1 MLSFSVVKSAGS
13 AGNYYT
19 DKDNYYVLGSMG
31 ERWAGQGAE
40 QLGLQGSVDK
50 DVFTR
55 LLEGRLPDG
64 ADLSRMQDGSNK
76 HRPGYDLT
84 FSAPK
89 SVSMMAMLGGDKRLI
104 DAHNQ
109 AVDFAVRQVEALAST
124 RVMTDGQSETVLTG
138 NLVMALFNHDTSRD
152 QDPQLH
158 THVVVANVTQHNGE
172 WKTLSSDKVGKT
184 GFSENVLANRIA
196 FGKIYQSEL
205 RQRVEALGYETEVVG
220 KHGMWEMPGVPVE
233 AFSSRSQAIREAVG
247 EDASLKSRDVAA
259 LDTRKSKQHVD
270 PEIRMAEWM
279 QTLKETGFDIRAYR
293 DAADQRAEIRTQ
305 APGPAS
311 QDGPDVQQ
319 AVTQAI
325 AGLSERKVQF
335 TYTDVLARTVGIL
348 PPENGV
354 IERARA
360 GIDEAISREQLIPLD
375 REKGL
380 FTSGIHVLDELSVR
394 ALSRDIMKQ
403 NRVTVHPEKSV
414 PRTAG
419 YSDAVSVLAQDR
431 PSLAIVSGQGGAAG
445 QRERVA
451 ELVMMAREQG
461 REVQIIAADRRSQ
474 MNLKQDERL
483 SGELIT
489 GRRQLQEGMVFT
501 PGSTVIVD
509 QGEKLSLKETLT
521 LLDGAARHNVQV
533 LITDSGQRTG
543 TGSALMAM
551 KDAGVNTYR
560 WQGGEQRPATI
571 ISEPDRNVRYD
582 RLAGDFAASVKA
594 GEESVAQVSG
604 VREQAILTQAIRS
617 ELKTQGVLGHPEV
630 TMTALSPVWLDS
642 RSRYL
647 RDMYR
652 PGMVMEQWNP
662 ETRSHDRYVIDRV
675 TAQSHSLTLRD
686 AQGET
691 QVVRISSLD
700 SSWSLFRPEKMP
712 VADGER
718 LRVTGKIPGL
728 RVSGG
733 DRLQVASV
741 SEDAMTV
748 VVPGRAEPATLP
760 VADSPFTA
768 LKLEN
773 GWVETPGHSVS
784 DSATVFASVTQMAMD
799 NATLNG
805 LARSGRDVRLYS
817 SLDETRTAEK
827 LARHPSFT
835 VVSEQIKA
843 RAGETSLETAI
854 SLQKTGLHTPAQQAI
869 HLALPVLESKNLAF
883 SMVDLLT
890 EAKSFAAE
898 GTGFTELGGE
908 INAQIKRGDLL
919 YVDVAKGYGTGLL
932 VSRASYEAEKS
943 ILRHILEGK
952 EAVTP
957 LMERVPGELMETL
970 TSGQR
975 AATRMILETSDR
987 FTVVQGY
994 AGVGKTTQFRA
1005 VMSAVNMLPASERP
1019 RVVGLGP
1026 THRAVGE
1033 MRSAGVDA
1041 QTLASFLH
1049 DTQLQQRSGETPD
1062 FSNTL
1067 FLLDES
1073 SMVGNTDMA
1082 RAYALIAAGG
1092 GRAVASGDTDQLQAI
1107 APGQPFRLQQTR
1119 SAADV
1124 VIMKEIVRQ
1133 TPELREA
1140 VYSLINRDVER
1151 ALSGLES
1158 VKPSQVPRQEG
1169 AWAPEHSVTE
1179 FSHSQEAKLAEAQ
1192 QKAMLKGETFPDV
1205 PMTLYE
1211 AIVRD
1216 YTGRTPEAREQTL
1229 IVTHLNED
1237 RRVLNSMI
1245 HDAREKAGELGKE
1258 QVMVPVLNTANIR
1271 DGELRRLSTWENNP
1285 DALALVD
1292 SVYHRIAGI
1301 SKDDGLITL
1310 EDAEGNTRLI
1320 SPREAVAEGVTLY
1333 TPDKIRVGTGD
1344 RMRFTKSDRE
1354 RGYVANSVWTVTAV
1368 SGDSVTLS
1376 DGQQTRVIR
1385 PGQER
1390 AEQHIDLA
1398 YAITAHGAQGASET
1412 FAIAL
1417 EGTEGNRKLMAGFE
1431 SAYVALSRMKQHVQV
1446 YTDNRQGWTD
1456 AINNAVQKGTAHDVL
1471 EPKPDREVMNAQR
1484 LFSTARELRDVA
1496 AGRAVLRQA
1505 GLAGGDSPARFI
1517 APGRKY
1523 PQPYVALP
1531 AFDRNGKSA
1540 GIWLNPLTTDDG
1552 NGLRGFSGEGRV
1564 KGSGDAQFVALQGSR
1579 NGESLLADNMQD
1591 GVRIAR
1597 DNPDSGVVVRIA
1609 GEGRPWNP
1617 GAITGGRVWGISRI
1631 TASSRGPEMANRSR
1645 QRYWHSG
1652 RLKRPSA
1659 VKRNAAQMKLSGK
1672 WQRTNLTCRTAKQS
1686 WLSGI
1691 LPDRSVTGLPY
1702 LNGKPHCRRVCCVNH
1717 NGSGKRSGRLP
1728 GKICCRSVCS
1738 RWSGIWFVTCRKRKP
1753 WAETDTGRQTLMTTD
1768 NTNTTRN
1775 DSLAARTDTWLQS
1788 FLVWSPG
1795 QRDIIKT
1802 VALVLMVLDHIN
1814 LIFQL
1819 KQEWMFLAGRGAF
1832 PLFALVWGL
1841 NLSRHAHIRQ
1851 PAINRLWGW
1860 GIIAQFAYYLAGFPW
1875 YEGNILF
1882 AFAVAAQVLTWCE
1895 TRSGW
1900 RTAAAILLMALWGP
1914 LSGTSYGI
1922 AGLLMLAVSYR
1933 LYRAEDRAERLA
1945 LLACLLAVIPAL
1957 NLASSDAAAVAGLV
1971 MTVLTVGLV
1980 SCAGKSLPRF
1990 WPGDF
1995 FPVFYACHLAVLGV
2009 LAL

>member
-1 MLSFSVVKSAGS
+1 MMPRIKPLLVLCAALLTVTPAASADVNSDMNQFFNKLGFASNTTQPGVWQGQAAGYAYGGSLYARTQVKNVQLISMTLPDINAGCGGIDAYLGSFSFINGEQLQRFVKQIMSNAAGYFFDLALQTTVPEIKTAKDFLQKMAS
-13 AGNYYT
+13 DINSMNLSSCQAAQGIIGGLFPRTQVSQQKVCQDIAGESNIFADWAASRQGCT
-19 DKDNYYVLGSMG
+19 VGGKSDSVRDKASDKDKERVTKNINIMWNALSKNRMFDGNKELKEFVMTLTGSLVFGPNG
-31 ERWAGQGAE
+31 EITPLSARTTDRSIIRAMMEGGTAKIYHCNDSDKCLKVVADTPVTISRDNALKSQITKLLASIQNKAVSDTPLDDKEKGFISSTTIPVFKY
-40 QLGLQGSVDK
+40 LVD
-50 DVFTR
+50 
-55 LLEGRLPDG
+55 P
-64 ADLSRMQDGSNK
+64 Q
-76 HRPGYDLT
+76 
-84 FSAPK
+84 
-89 SVSMMAMLGGDKRLI
+89 MLGVS
-104 DAHNQ
+104 N
-109 AVDFAVRQVEALAST
+109 S
-124 RVMTDGQSETVLTG
+124 M
-138 NLVMALFNHDTSRD
+138 
-152 QDPQLH
+152 
-158 THVVVANVTQHNGE
+158 
-172 WKTLSSDKVGKT
+172 
-184 GFSENVLANRIA
+184 
-196 FGKIYQSEL
+196 IYQL
-205 RQRVEALGYETEVVG
+205 
-220 KHGMWEMPGVPVE
+220 
-233 AFSSRSQAIREAVG
+233 
-247 EDASLKSRDVAA
+247 
-259 LDTRKSKQHVD
+259 
-270 PEIRMAEWM
+270 
-279 QTLKETGFDIRAYR
+279 
-293 DAADQRAEIRTQ
+293 
-305 APGPAS
+305 
-311 QDGPDVQQ
+311 
-319 AVTQAI
+319 
-325 AGLSERKVQF
+325 
-335 TYTDVLARTVGIL
+335 
-348 PPENGV
+348 
-354 IERARA
+354 
-360 GIDEAISREQLIPLD
+360 
-375 REKGL
+375 
-380 FTSGIHVLDELSVR
+380 
-394 ALSRDIMKQ
+394 
-403 NRVTVHPEKSV
+403 
-414 PRTAG
+414 
-419 YSDAVSVLAQDR
+419 
-431 PSLAIVSGQGGAAG
+431 
-445 QRERVA
+445 
-451 ELVMMAREQG
+451 
-461 REVQIIAADRRSQ
+461 
-474 MNLKQDERL
+474 
-483 SGELIT
+483 
-489 GRRQLQEGMVFT
+489 
-501 PGSTVIVD
+501 
-509 QGEKLSLKETLT
+509 
-521 LLDGAARHNVQV
+521 
-533 LITDSGQRTG
+533 
-543 TGSALMAM
+543 
-551 KDAGVNTYR
+551 
-560 WQGGEQRPATI
+560 
-571 ISEPDRNVRYD
+571 
-582 RLAGDFAASVKA
+582 
-594 GEESVAQVSG
+594 
-604 VREQAILTQAIRS
+604 
-617 ELKTQGVLGHPEV
+617 
-630 TMTALSPVWLDS
+630 
-642 RSRYL
+642 
-647 RDMYR
+647 
-652 PGMVMEQWNP
+652 
-662 ETRSHDRYVIDRV
+662 

-733 DRLQVASV
+733 DHLQVASV

-760 VADSPFTA
+760 VVDSPFTA

-854 SLQKTGLHTPAQQAI
+854 SLQKAGLHTPAQQAI
-869 HLALPVLESKNLAF
+869 HLALPVVESKNLAF
-883 SMVDLLT
+883 SHVDLLT

-898 GTGFTELGGE
+898 GTSFTELGRE
-908 INAQIKRGDLL
+908 IDAQIKRGDLL
-919 YVDVAKGYGTGLL
+919 HVDVAKGYGTDLL

-957 LMERVPGELMETL
+957 LMERVPGELMEKL

-1005 VMSAVNMLPASERP
+1005 VMSAVNMLPESERP

-1124 VIMKEIVRQ
+1124 AIMKEIVRQ

-1192 QKAMLKGETFPDV
+1192 QKAMLKGEAFPDV

-1245 HDAREKAGELGKE
+1245 HDVREKAGELGKE

-1271 DGELRRLSTWENNP
+1271 DGELRRLSTWETHR
-1285 DALALVD
+1285 DALVLVD
-1292 SVYHRIAGI
+1292 NVYHRIAGI

-1310 EDAEGNTRLI
+1310 QDAEGNTRLI

-1333 TPDKIRVGTGD
+1333 TPDTIRVGTGD

-1376 DGQQTRVIR
+1376 DGQQTREIR
-1385 PGQER
+1385 PGQEQ

-1456 AINNAVQKGTAHDVL
+1456 AINNAVQKGTAHDVF
-1471 EPKPDREVMNAQR
+1471 EPKPDREVMNAER

-1617 GAITGGRVWGISRI
+1617 GAITGGRVWGDIPDNSVQPGAGNGEPV
-1631 TASSRGPEMANRSR
+1631 TAEVLAQRQAEEAIRRETERRADEIVRKMAEN
-1645 QRYWHSG
+1645 
-1652 RLKRPSA
+1652 KPD
-1659 VKRNAAQMKLSGK
+1659 
-1672 WQRTNLTCRTAKQS
+1672 
-1686 WLSGI
+1686 
-1691 LPDRSVTGLPY
+1691 LPD
-1702 LNGKPHCRRVCCVNH
+1702 GKTEQAVRE
-1717 NGSGKRSGRLP
+1717 
-1728 GKICCRSVCS
+1728 I
-1738 RWSGIWFVTCRKRKP
+1738 
-1753 WAETDTGRQTLMTTD
+1753 A
-1768 NTNTTRN
+1768 
-1775 DSLAARTDTWLQS
+1775 
-1788 FLVWSPG
+1788 G
-1795 QRDIIKT
+1795 QERD
-1802 VALVLMVLDHIN
+1802 
-1814 LIFQL
+1814 
-1819 KQEWMFLAGRGAF
+1819 R
-1832 PLFALVWGL
+1832 
-1841 NLSRHAHIRQ
+1841 
-1851 PAINRLWGW
+1851 
-1860 GIIAQFAYYLAGFPW
+1860 
-1875 YEGNILF
+1875 
-1882 AFAVAAQVLTWCE
+1882 
-1895 TRSGW
+1895 
-1900 RTAAAILLMALWGP
+1900 AAITEREAALPEGVLREPQRVREAVREIARENLLQ
-1914 LSGTSYGI
+1914 
-1922 AGLLMLAVSYR
+1922 
-1933 LYRAEDRAERLA
+1933 ERLQQMERDMVRD
-1945 LLACLLAVIPAL
+1945 LQKEKTL
-1957 NLASSDAAAVAGLV
+1957 G
-1971 MTVLTVGLV
+1971 
-1980 SCAGKSLPRF
+1980 
-1990 WPGDF
+1990 GD
-1995 FPVFYACHLAVLGV
+1995 
-2009 LAL
+2009 

>member
-1 MLSFSVVKSAGS
+1 MMSIAQVRSAGS

-31 ERWAGQGAE
+31 ERWAGRGAE

-64 ADLSRMQDGSNK
+64 ADLSRMQDGSNR

-152 QDPQLH
+152 QEPQLH
-158 THVVVANVTQHNGE
+158 THAVVANVTQHNGE

-184 GFSENVLANRIA
+184 GFIENVYANQIA
-196 FGKIYQSEL
+196 FGRLYREKLKEQ
-205 RQRVEALGYETEVVG
+205 VEALGYETEVVG

-233 AFSSRSQAIREAVG
+233 AFSGRSQTIREAVG

-270 PEIRMAEWM
+270 PEIKMVEWM

-293 DAADQRAEIRTQ
+293 DAADQRADLRTLT
-305 APGPAS
+305 PGPAS

-474 MNLKQDERL
+474 MNMKQDERL
-483 SGELIT
+483 S
-489 GRRQLQEGMVFT
+489 
-501 PGSTVIVD
+501 
-509 QGEKLSLKETLT
+509 
-521 LLDGAARHNVQV
+521 
-533 LITDSGQRTG
+533 
-543 TGSALMAM
+543 
-551 KDAGVNTYR
+551 
-560 WQGGEQRPATI
+560 
-571 ISEPDRNVRYD
+571 
-582 RLAGDFAASVKA
+582 
-594 GEESVAQVSG
+594 
-604 VREQAILTQAIRS
+604 
-617 ELKTQGVLGHPEV
+617 
-630 TMTALSPVWLDS
+630 
-642 RSRYL
+642 
-647 RDMYR
+647 
-652 PGMVMEQWNP
+652 
-662 ETRSHDRYVIDRV
+662 
-675 TAQSHSLTLRD
+675 
-686 AQGET
+686 
-691 QVVRISSLD
+691 
-700 SSWSLFRPEKMP
+700 
-712 VADGER
+712 
-718 LRVTGKIPGL
+718 
-728 RVSGG
+728 
-733 DRLQVASV
+733 
-741 SEDAMTV
+741 
-748 VVPGRAEPATLP
+748 
-760 VADSPFTA
+760 
-768 LKLEN
+768 
-773 GWVETPGHSVS
+773 
-784 DSATVFASVTQMAMD
+784 
-799 NATLNG
+799 
-805 LARSGRDVRLYS
+805 
-817 SLDETRTAEK
+817 
-827 LARHPSFT
+827 
-835 VVSEQIKA
+835 
-843 RAGETSLETAI
+843 
-854 SLQKTGLHTPAQQAI
+854 
-869 HLALPVLESKNLAF
+869 
-883 SMVDLLT
+883 
-890 EAKSFAAE
+890 
-898 GTGFTELGGE
+898 
-908 INAQIKRGDLL
+908 
-919 YVDVAKGYGTGLL
+919 
-932 VSRASYEAEKS
+932 
-943 ILRHILEGK
+943 
-952 EAVTP
+952 
-957 LMERVPGELMETL
+957 
-970 TSGQR
+970 
-975 AATRMILETSDR
+975 
-987 FTVVQGY
+987 
-994 AGVGKTTQFRA
+994 
-1005 VMSAVNMLPASERP
+1005 
-1019 RVVGLGP
+1019 
-1026 THRAVGE
+1026 GE

-1124 VIMKEIVRQ
+1124 AIMKEIVRQ

-1192 QKAMLKGETFPDV
+1192 QKAMLKGEAFPDV

-1245 HDAREKAGELGKE
+1245 HDVREKAGELGKE

-1271 DGELRRLSTWENNP
+1271 DGELRRLSTWETHR
-1285 DALALVD
+1285 DALVLVD
-1292 SVYHRIAGI
+1292 NVYHRIAGI

-1310 EDAEGNTRLI
+1310 QDAEGNTRLI

-1333 TPDKIRVGTGD
+1333 TPDTIRVGTGD

-1376 DGQQTRVIR
+1376 DGQQTREIR
-1385 PGQER
+1385 PGQEQ

-1456 AINNAVQKGTAHDVL
+1456 AINNAVQKGTAHDVF
-1471 EPKPDREVMNAQR
+1471 EPKPDREVMNAER

-1617 GAITGGRVWGISRI
+1617 GAITGGRVWGDIPDNSVQPGAGNGEPV
-1631 TASSRGPEMANRSR
+1631 TAEVLAQRQAEEAIRRETERRADEIVRKMAEN
-1645 QRYWHSG
+1645 
-1652 RLKRPSA
+1652 KPD
-1659 VKRNAAQMKLSGK
+1659 
-1672 WQRTNLTCRTAKQS
+1672 
-1686 WLSGI
+1686 
-1691 LPDRSVTGLPY
+1691 LPD
-1702 LNGKPHCRRVCCVNH
+1702 GKTEQAVRE
-1717 NGSGKRSGRLP
+1717 
-1728 GKICCRSVCS
+1728 I
-1738 RWSGIWFVTCRKRKP
+1738 
-1753 WAETDTGRQTLMTTD
+1753 A
-1768 NTNTTRN
+1768 
-1775 DSLAARTDTWLQS
+1775 
-1788 FLVWSPG
+1788 G
-1795 QRDIIKT
+1795 QERD
-1802 VALVLMVLDHIN
+1802 
-1814 LIFQL
+1814 
-1819 KQEWMFLAGRGAF
+1819 R
-1832 PLFALVWGL
+1832 
-1841 NLSRHAHIRQ
+1841 
-1851 PAINRLWGW
+1851 
-1860 GIIAQFAYYLAGFPW
+1860 
-1875 YEGNILF
+1875 
-1882 AFAVAAQVLTWCE
+1882 
-1895 TRSGW
+1895 
-1900 RTAAAILLMALWGP
+1900 AAITEREAALPEGVLREPQRVREAVREIARENLLQ
-1914 LSGTSYGI
+1914 
-1922 AGLLMLAVSYR
+1922 
-1933 LYRAEDRAERLA
+1933 ERLQQMERDMVRD
-1945 LLACLLAVIPAL
+1945 LQKEKTL
-1957 NLASSDAAAVAGLV
+1957 G
-1971 MTVLTVGLV
+1971 
-1980 SCAGKSLPRF
+1980 
-1990 WPGDF
+1990 GD
-1995 FPVFYACHLAVLGV
+1995 
-2009 LAL
+2009 

>member
-1 MLSFSVVKSAGS
+1 MMSIAQVRSAGS

-31 ERWAGQGAE
+31 ERWAGRGAE

-64 ADLSRMQDGSNK
+64 ADLSRMQDGSNR

-152 QDPQLH
+152 QEPQLH
-158 THVVVANVTQHNGE
+158 THAVVANVTQHNGE

-184 GFSENVLANRIA
+184 GFIENVYANQIA
-196 FGKIYQSEL
+196 FGRLYREKLKEQ
-205 RQRVEALGYETEVVG
+205 VEALGYETEVVG

-233 AFSSRSQAIREAVG
+233 AFSGRSQAIREAVG

-270 PEIRMAEWM
+270 PEVRMAEWM

-293 DAADQRAEIRTQ
+293 DAADQRAETRTQ
-305 APGPAS
+305 APGAVS
-311 QDGPDVQQ
+311 QEGPDVQQ

-451 ELVMMAREQG
+451 ELVMMVREQG

-489 GRRQLQEGMVFT
+489 GRRQLLEGMAFT

-571 ISEPDRNVRYD
+571 ISEPDRNVRYA

-617 ELKTQGVLGHPEV
+617 ELKTQGVLGHQEV

-712 VADGER
+712 VA
-718 LRVTGKIPGL
+718 
-728 RVSGG
+728 
-733 DRLQVASV
+733 
-741 SEDAMTV
+741 
-748 VVPGRAEPATLP
+748 
-760 VADSPFTA
+760 
-768 LKLEN
+768 
-773 GWVETPGHSVS
+773 
-784 DSATVFASVTQMAMD
+784 
-799 NATLNG
+799 
-805 LARSGRDVRLYS
+805 
-817 SLDETRTAEK
+817 
-827 LARHPSFT
+827 
-835 VVSEQIKA
+835 
-843 RAGETSLETAI
+843 
-854 SLQKTGLHTPAQQAI
+854 
-869 HLALPVLESKNLAF
+869 
-883 SMVDLLT
+883 
-890 EAKSFAAE
+890 
-898 GTGFTELGGE
+898 
-908 INAQIKRGDLL
+908 
-919 YVDVAKGYGTGLL
+919 
-932 VSRASYEAEKS
+932 
-943 ILRHILEGK
+943 
-952 EAVTP
+952 
-957 LMERVPGELMETL
+957 
-970 TSGQR
+970 
-975 AATRMILETSDR
+975 
-987 FTVVQGY
+987 
-994 AGVGKTTQFRA
+994 
-1005 VMSAVNMLPASERP
+1005 
-1019 RVVGLGP
+1019 
-1026 THRAVGE
+1026 
-1033 MRSAGVDA
+1033 
-1041 QTLASFLH
+1041 SFLH
-1049 DTQLQQRSGETPD
+1049 DTQLLQRSGETPD

-1124 VIMKEIVRQ
+1124 AIMKEIVRQ

-1192 QKAMLKGETFPDV
+1192 QKAMLKGEAFPDI

-1333 TPDKIRVGTGD
+1333 TPDTIRVGTGD

-1417 EGTEGNRKLMAGFE
+1417 EGTEGGRKQMAGFE

-1471 EPKPDREVMNAQR
+1471 EPGSDREVMNAER

-1617 GAITGGRVWGISRI
+1617 GAITGGRVWGDIPDNSVQPGAGNGEPI
-1631 TASSRGPEMANRSR
+1631 TAEVLAQRQAEEAIRRETERRADEIVRKMAEN
-1645 QRYWHSG
+1645 
-1652 RLKRPSA
+1652 KPD
-1659 VKRNAAQMKLSGK
+1659 
-1672 WQRTNLTCRTAKQS
+1672 
-1686 WLSGI
+1686 
-1691 LPDRSVTGLPY
+1691 LPDGKTEQAVREITGQ
-1702 LNGKPHCRRVCCVNH
+1702 
-1717 NGSGKRSGRLP
+1717 
-1728 GKICCRSVCS
+1728 
-1738 RWSGIWFVTCRKRKP
+1738 
-1753 WAETDTGRQTLMTTD
+1753 E
-1768 NTNTTRN
+1768 
-1775 DSLAARTDTWLQS
+1775 
-1788 FLVWSPG
+1788 
-1795 QRDIIKT
+1795 RD
-1802 VALVLMVLDHIN
+1802 
-1814 LIFQL
+1814 
-1819 KQEWMFLAGRGAF
+1819 R
-1832 PLFALVWGL
+1832 
-1841 NLSRHAHIRQ
+1841 
-1851 PAINRLWGW
+1851 
-1860 GIIAQFAYYLAGFPW
+1860 
-1875 YEGNILF
+1875 
-1882 AFAVAAQVLTWCE
+1882 
-1895 TRSGW
+1895 
-1900 RTAAAILLMALWGP
+1900 AAITEREAALPESVLREPQREREAVREVARENLLQ
-1914 LSGTSYGI
+1914 
-1922 AGLLMLAVSYR
+1922 
-1933 LYRAEDRAERLA
+1933 ERLQQMERDMVRD
-1945 LLACLLAVIPAL
+1945 LQKEKTL
-1957 NLASSDAAAVAGLV
+1957 G
-1971 MTVLTVGLV
+1971 
-1980 SCAGKSLPRF
+1980 
-1990 WPGDF
+1990 GD
-1995 FPVFYACHLAVLGV
+1995 
-2009 LAL
+2009 

>member
-1 MLSFSVVKSAGS
+1 MMSIAQVRSAGS

-64 ADLSRMQDGSNK
+64 ADLSRMQDGRNR

-104 DAHNQ
+104 EAHNQ

-152 QDPQLH
+152 QEPQLH
-158 THVVVANVTQHNGE
+158 THAVAANVTQHNGE

-184 GFSENVLANRIA
+184 GFIENVYANQIA
-196 FGKIYQSEL
+196 FGRLYREKLKEQ
-205 RQRVEALGYETEVVG
+205 VEALGYETEVVG

-233 AFSSRSQAIREAVG
+233 AFSGRSQTIREAVG

-270 PEIRMAEWM
+270 PEVRMAEWM

-293 DAADQRAEIRTQ
+293 DAADQRAETRTQ
-305 APGPAS
+305 APGAVS
-311 QDGPDVQQ
+311 QEGPDVQQ

-403 NRVTVHPEKSV
+403 NRVTIHPEKSV

-419 YSDAVSVLAQDR
+419 YSDVVSVLAQDR

-489 GRRQLQEGMVFT
+489 GRRQL
-501 PGSTVIVD
+501 
-509 QGEKLSLKETLT
+509 
-521 LLDGAARHNVQV
+521 
-533 LITDSGQRTG
+533 
-543 TGSALMAM
+543 
-551 KDAGVNTYR
+551 
-560 WQGGEQRPATI
+560 
-571 ISEPDRNVRYD
+571 
-582 RLAGDFAASVKA
+582 
-594 GEESVAQVSG
+594 
-604 VREQAILTQAIRS
+604 
-617 ELKTQGVLGHPEV
+617 
-630 TMTALSPVWLDS
+630 
-642 RSRYL
+642 
-647 RDMYR
+647 
-652 PGMVMEQWNP
+652 
-662 ETRSHDRYVIDRV
+662 
-675 TAQSHSLTLRD
+675 
-686 AQGET
+686 
-691 QVVRISSLD
+691 
-700 SSWSLFRPEKMP
+700 
-712 VADGER
+712 
-718 LRVTGKIPGL
+718 
-728 RVSGG
+728 
-733 DRLQVASV
+733 
-741 SEDAMTV
+741 
-748 VVPGRAEPATLP
+748 
-760 VADSPFTA
+760 
-768 LKLEN
+768 
-773 GWVETPGHSVS
+773 
-784 DSATVFASVTQMAMD
+784 
-799 NATLNG
+799 
-805 LARSGRDVRLYS
+805 
-817 SLDETRTAEK
+817 
-827 LARHPSFT
+827 
-835 VVSEQIKA
+835 
-843 RAGETSLETAI
+843 
-854 SLQKTGLHTPAQQAI
+854 
-869 HLALPVLESKNLAF
+869 
-883 SMVDLLT
+883 
-890 EAKSFAAE
+890 
-898 GTGFTELGGE
+898 
-908 INAQIKRGDLL
+908 
-919 YVDVAKGYGTGLL
+919 
-932 VSRASYEAEKS
+932 
-943 ILRHILEGK
+943 
-952 EAVTP
+952 
-957 LMERVPGELMETL
+957 
-970 TSGQR
+970 
-975 AATRMILETSDR
+975 
-987 FTVVQGY
+987 
-994 AGVGKTTQFRA
+994 
-1005 VMSAVNMLPASERP
+1005 
-1019 RVVGLGP
+1019 
-1026 THRAVGE
+1026 
-1033 MRSAGVDA
+1033 
-1041 QTLASFLH
+1041 ASFLH
-1049 DTQLQQRSGETPD
+1049 DTQLLQRSGETPN

-1124 VIMKEIVRQ
+1124 AIMKEIVRQ

-1169 AWAPEHSVTE
+1169 AWVPEHSVTE

-1192 QKAMLKGETFPDV
+1192 QKAMLKGEAFPDI

-1271 DGELRRLSTWENNP
+1271 DGELRRLSTWETHR

-1292 SVYHRIAGI
+1292 NVYHRIAGI

-1310 EDAEGNTRLI
+1310 QDAEGNTRLI

-1333 TPDKIRVGTGD
+1333 TPDTIRVGTGD

-1417 EGTEGNRKLMAGFE
+1417 EGTEGNRKQMAGFE

-1471 EPKPDREVMNAQR
+1471 EPKSDREVMNAER
-1484 LFSTARELRDVA
+1484 LFSTARELRDVV

-1617 GAITGGRVWGISRI
+1617 GTITGGRVWGDIPDNSVQPGAGNGEPV
-1631 TASSRGPEMANRSR
+1631 TAEVLAQRQAEEAIRRETERRADEIVRKMAEN
-1645 QRYWHSG
+1645 
-1652 RLKRPSA
+1652 KPD
-1659 VKRNAAQMKLSGK
+1659 
-1672 WQRTNLTCRTAKQS
+1672 
-1686 WLSGI
+1686 
-1691 LPDRSVTGLPY
+1691 LPD
-1702 LNGKPHCRRVCCVNH
+1702 GKTEQAV
-1717 NGSGKRSGRLP
+1717 
-1728 GKICCRSVCS
+1728 
-1738 RWSGIWFVTCRKRKP
+1738 
-1753 WAETDTGRQTLMTTD
+1753 
-1768 NTNTTRN
+1768 
-1775 DSLAARTDTWLQS
+1775 
-1788 FLVWSPG
+1788 
-1795 QRDIIKT
+1795 RD
-1802 VALVLMVLDHIN
+1802 
-1814 LIFQL
+1814 
-1819 KQEWMFLAGRGAF
+1819 
-1832 PLFALVWGL
+1832 
-1841 NLSRHAHIRQ
+1841 
-1851 PAINRLWGW
+1851 
-1860 GIIAQFAYYLAGFPW
+1860 
-1875 YEGNILF
+1875 
-1882 AFAVAAQVLTWCE
+1882 
-1895 TRSGW
+1895 
-1900 RTAAAILLMALWGP
+1900 
-1914 LSGTSYGI
+1914 I
-1922 AGLLMLAVSYR
+1922 AGLERDRSAISEREAALPESVLREPQRVREAVR
-1933 LYRAEDRAERLA
+1933 EVARENLLQERLQQMERDMVRD
-1945 LLACLLAVIPAL
+1945 LQKEKTL
-1957 NLASSDAAAVAGLV
+1957 G
-1971 MTVLTVGLV
+1971 
-1980 SCAGKSLPRF
+1980 
-1990 WPGDF
+1990 GD
-1995 FPVFYACHLAVLGV
+1995 
-2009 LAL
+2009 

>member
-1 MLSFSVVKSAGS
+1 MMSIAQVRSAGS
-13 AGNYYT
+13 AAGYYS
-19 DKDNYYVLGSMG
+19 DRDNYYVLGSLE
-31 ERWAGQGAE
+31 ERWAGKGAE
-40 QLGLQGSVDK
+40 QLGLQGAVDK
-50 DVFTR
+50 EVFTR
-55 LLEGRLPDG
+55 VLEGRLPDG
-64 ADLSRMQDGSNK
+64 ADLSRQQDGGNK

-89 SVSMMAMLGGDKRLI
+89 SVSLMAMLAGDKRLTE
-104 DAHNQ
+104 AHNQ
-109 AVDFAVRQVEALAST
+109 AVDIAVRQVEALAST

-152 QDPQLH
+152 QEPQLH
-158 THVVVANVTQHNGE
+158 THAVVANVTLHDGE

-184 GFSENVLANRIA
+184 GFIENVYANQIA
-196 FGKIYQSEL
+196 FGKIYRAVLKEK
-205 RQRVEALGYETEVVG
+205 VEALGYETEVVG

-270 PEIRMAEWM
+270 PEVKMAEWM
-279 QTLKETGFDIRAYR
+279 QTLKDTGFDISAYR
-293 DAADQRAEIRTQ
+293 EAADRRAEIQ
-305 APGPAS
+305 AAQPVPS
-311 QDGPDVQQ
+311 QEQPDIQQ

-325 AGLSERKVQF
+325 AGLSDRKVQF
-335 TYTDVLARTVGIL
+335 TYTDVLARTVGML
-348 PPENGV
+348 PPEAGV
-354 IERARA
+354 IEKARA

-394 ALSRDIMKQ
+394 ALSSDIMKQ

-414 PRTAG
+414 PRTG
-419 YSDAVSVLAQDR
+419 SYSDAVSVLAQDR
-431 PSLAIVSGQGGAAG
+431 PSLAIISGQGGAAG

-451 ELVMMAREQG
+451 ELTMMAREQG

-474 MNLKQDERL
+474 TNLKQDERL

-489 GRRQLQEGMVFT
+489 GRRQLQEGMTFS

-521 LLDGAARHNVQV
+521 LLDGAARHNIQV

-551 KDAGVNTYR
+551 KEAGVNSYR
-560 WQGGEQRPATI
+560 WQGGQQTPATV
-571 ISEPDRNVRYD
+571 ISEPHRNVRYA
-582 RLAGDFAASVKA
+582 RLAGDFVAAVKA

-604 VREQAILTQAIRS
+604 VREQAILAGMIRS
-617 ELKTQGVLGHPEV
+617 ELKTQGILGQQD
-630 TMTALSPVWLDS
+630 TMMTALSPVWLDS
-642 RSRYL
+642 RNRYL

-652 PGMVMEQWNP
+652 EGMVMEQWNP
-662 ETRSHDRYVIDRV
+662 EKRSHDRYVIDRV

-691 QVVRISSLD
+691 QMVRISALD
-700 SSWSLFRPEKMP
+700 SSWSLFRPEKIP

-718 LRVTGKIPGL
+718 LMVTGKIPGL
-728 RVSGG
+728 CVSGG
-733 DRLQVASV
+733 DRLQVSAV
-741 SEDAMTV
+741 NDGMMTV
-748 VVPGRAEPATLP
+748 IVPGRAEPASLP
-760 VADSPFTA
+760 VGDSPFTA

-784 DSATVFASVTQMAMD
+784 DSAKVFASVTQMAMD

-827 LARHPSFT
+827 LSRHPSFT

-843 RAGETSLETAI
+843 RAGEVSLETAI
-854 SLQKTGLHTPAQQAI
+854 SRQKAGLHTPAQQAI
-869 HLALPVLESKNLAF
+869 HLALPVVESKNLAF
-883 SMVDLLT
+883 SQVELLT
-890 EAKSFAAE
+890 EAKSFAAV
-898 GTGFTELGGE
+898 GTGFADLGRE
-908 INAQIKRGDLL
+908 IDAQIKRGDLL
-919 YVDVAKGYGTGLL
+919 HVDVAKGYGTDLL
-932 VSRASYEAEKS
+932 ISRASYDAEKS
-943 ILRHILEGK
+943 ILHHILEGK

-975 AATRMILETSDR
+975 AATRMILETKDR

-1005 VMSAVNMLPASERP
+1005 VMSAVNLLPESERP

-1033 MRSAGVDA
+1033 MRSAGVEA

-1124 VIMKEIVRQ
+1124 AIMKEIVRQ
-1133 TPELREA
+1133 TPELRDA
-1140 VYSLINRDVER
+1140 VYSLINRDVNK
-1151 ALSGLES
+1151 ALSGLEN
-1158 VKPSQVPRQEG
+1158 VKPVQVPRLKG
-1169 AWAPEHSVTE
+1169 AWAPENSVTE
-1179 FSHSQEAKLAEAQ
+1179 FSRLQERELAKAAQEAEK
-1192 QKAMLKGETFPDV
+1192 KGEAFPDV
-1205 PMTLYE
+1205 PVTLYE

-1216 YTGRTPEAREQTL
+1216 YTGRTPDAREQTL
-1229 IVTHLNED
+1229 IVTHLNAD
-1237 RRVLNSMI
+1237 RRTLNSMI
-1245 HDAREKAGELGKE
+1245 HDVREKAGELGE
-1258 QVMVPVLNTANIR
+1258 QQADIPVLTTANIR
-1271 DGELRRLSTWENNP
+1271 DGELRRLSTWEAHP
-1285 DALALVD
+1285 GALALVD
-1292 SVYHRIAGI
+1292 NVYHRIAGI
-1301 SKDDGLITL
+1301 SKEDGLITL
-1310 EDAEGNTRLI
+1310 EDKAGNTRLI
-1320 SPREAVAEGVTLY
+1320 SPREAAAEGVTLY
-1333 TPDKIRVGTGD
+1333 NPETIRVGAGD

-1376 DGQQTRVIR
+1376 DGKQTRVVR
-1385 PGQER
+1385 PGQDR

-1417 EGTEGNRKLMAGFE
+1417 EGTEGGRKQMAGFE

-1446 YTDNRQGWTD
+1446 YTDDRQGWVK
-1456 AINNAVQKGTAHDVL
+1456 AINSAEQKGTAHDVL
-1471 EPKPDREVMNAQR
+1471 EPKSEREMMNAER

-1496 AGRAVLRQA
+1496 AGRAVLRNA
-1505 GLAGGDSPARFI
+1505 GLAQGDSRARFI

-1552 NGLRGFSGEGRV
+1552 AGLRGFTGEGRV
-1564 KGSGDAQFVALQGSR
+1564 KGSEEAQFVALQGSR
-1579 NGESLLADNMQD
+1579 NGESLLAADIRE

-1609 GEGRPWNP
+1609 GDGRPWNP
-1617 GAITGGRVWGISRI
+1617 GAITGGRVWGDIPDSSVQSGVGNGEPV
-1631 TASSRGPEMANRSR
+1631 TAEILAQRQAEEAVRRETEQRAAEIVRKMAEDKPDLPEE
-1645 QRYWHSG
+1645 
-1652 RLKRPSA
+1652 KT
-1659 VKRNAAQMKLSGK
+1659 AQ
-1672 WQRTNLTCRTAKQS
+1672 
-1686 WLSGI
+1686 
-1691 LPDRSVTGLPY
+1691 
-1702 LNGKPHCRRVCCVNH
+1702 
-1717 NGSGKRSGRLP
+1717 
-1728 GKICCRSVCS
+1728 
-1738 RWSGIWFVTCRKRKP
+1738 
-1753 WAETDTGRQTLMTTD
+1753 
-1768 NTNTTRN
+1768 
-1775 DSLAARTDTWLQS
+1775 
-1788 FLVWSPG
+1788 
-1795 QRDIIKT
+1795 T
-1802 VALVLMVLDHIN
+1802 VR
-1814 LIFQL
+1814 
-1819 KQEWMFLAGRGAF
+1819 E
-1832 PLFALVWGL
+1832 
-1841 NLSRHAHIRQ
+1841 
-1851 PAINRLWGW
+1851 
-1860 GIIAQFAYYLAGFPW
+1860 
-1875 YEGNILF
+1875 
-1882 AFAVAAQVLTWCE
+1882 
-1895 TRSGW
+1895 
-1900 RTAAAILLMALWGP
+1900 
-1914 LSGTSYGI
+1914 I
-1922 AGLLMLAVSYR
+1922 AGQER
-1933 LYRAEDRAERLA
+1933 DRAVTSERETALPESVLREPVRERETIREVARENRVRERLQQMEQEMVRD
-1945 LLACLLAVIPAL
+1945 LQKEK
-1957 NLASSDAAAVAGLV
+1957 
-1971 MTVLTVGLV
+1971 T
-1980 SCAGKSLPRF
+1980 
-1990 WPGDF
+1990 PGGD
-1995 FPVFYACHLAVLGV
+1995 
-2009 LAL
+2009 

>member
-1 MLSFSVVKSAGS
+1 MMSIAQVRSAGS

-31 ERWAGQGAE
+31 ERWAGRGAE

-64 ADLSRMQDGSNK
+64 ADLSRMQDGSNR

-152 QDPQLH
+152 QEPQLH
-158 THVVVANVTQHNGE
+158 THAVVANVTQHNGE

-184 GFSENVLANRIA
+184 GFIENVYANQIA
-196 FGKIYQSEL
+196 FGRLYREKLKEQ
-205 RQRVEALGYETEVVG
+205 VEALGYETEVVG

-233 AFSSRSQAIREAVG
+233 AFSGRSQAIREAVG

-270 PEIRMAEWM
+270 PEVRMAEWM

-293 DAADQRAEIRTQ
+293 DAADQRAETRTQ
-305 APGPAS
+305 APGAVS
-311 QDGPDVQQ
+311 QEGPDVQQ

-451 ELVMMAREQG
+451 ELVMMVREQG

-483 SGELIT
+483 SGELI
-489 GRRQLQEGMVFT
+489 
-501 PGSTVIVD
+501 
-509 QGEKLSLKETLT
+509 
-521 LLDGAARHNVQV
+521 
-533 LITDSGQRTG
+533 
-543 TGSALMAM
+543 
-551 KDAGVNTYR
+551 
-560 WQGGEQRPATI
+560 
-571 ISEPDRNVRYD
+571 
-582 RLAGDFAASVKA
+582 
-594 GEESVAQVSG
+594 
-604 VREQAILTQAIRS
+604 
-617 ELKTQGVLGHPEV
+617 
-630 TMTALSPVWLDS
+630 
-642 RSRYL
+642 
-647 RDMYR
+647 
-652 PGMVMEQWNP
+652 
-662 ETRSHDRYVIDRV
+662 
-675 TAQSHSLTLRD
+675 
-686 AQGET
+686 
-691 QVVRISSLD
+691 
-700 SSWSLFRPEKMP
+700 
-712 VADGER
+712 
-718 LRVTGKIPGL
+718 
-728 RVSGG
+728 
-733 DRLQVASV
+733 
-741 SEDAMTV
+741 
-748 VVPGRAEPATLP
+748 
-760 VADSPFTA
+760 
-768 LKLEN
+768 
-773 GWVETPGHSVS
+773 
-784 DSATVFASVTQMAMD
+784 
-799 NATLNG
+799 
-805 LARSGRDVRLYS
+805 
-817 SLDETRTAEK
+817 
-827 LARHPSFT
+827 
-835 VVSEQIKA
+835 
-843 RAGETSLETAI
+843 
-854 SLQKTGLHTPAQQAI
+854 
-869 HLALPVLESKNLAF
+869 
-883 SMVDLLT
+883 
-890 EAKSFAAE
+890 
-898 GTGFTELGGE
+898 
-908 INAQIKRGDLL
+908 
-919 YVDVAKGYGTGLL
+919 
-932 VSRASYEAEKS
+932 
-943 ILRHILEGK
+943 
-952 EAVTP
+952 
-957 LMERVPGELMETL
+957 
-970 TSGQR
+970 
-975 AATRMILETSDR
+975 
-987 FTVVQGY
+987 
-994 AGVGKTTQFRA
+994 
-1005 VMSAVNMLPASERP
+1005 
-1019 RVVGLGP
+1019 
-1026 THRAVGE
+1026 
-1033 MRSAGVDA
+1033 
-1041 QTLASFLH
+1041 ASFLH
-1049 DTQLQQRSGETPD
+1049 DTQLLQRSGETPN

-1124 VIMKEIVRQ
+1124 AIMKEIVRQ

-1158 VKPSQVPRQEG
+1158 VKPSQVPRLEG

-1192 QKAMLKGETFPDV
+1192 QKAMQKGEAFPDV

-1271 DGELRRLSTWENNP
+1271 DGELRRLSTWETHR

-1292 SVYHRIAGI
+1292 NVYHRIAGI

-1310 EDAEGNTRLI
+1310 QDAEGNTRLI

-1333 TPDKIRVGTGD
+1333 TPDTIRVGTGD

-1390 AEQHIDLA
+1390 AEQHIGLA

-1456 AINNAVQKGTAHDVL
+1456 AINNAVQKGTAHDVF
-1471 EPKPDREVMNAQR
+1471 EPKPDREVMNAER

-1531 AFDRNGKSA
+1531 AFDRNGRSA

-1617 GAITGGRVWGISRI
+1617 GAITGGRVWGDIPDSSVQPGAGNGEPV
-1631 TASSRGPEMANRSR
+1631 TAEVLAQRQAEEAIRRETERRADEIVRKMAEN
-1645 QRYWHSG
+1645 
-1652 RLKRPSA
+1652 KPD
-1659 VKRNAAQMKLSGK
+1659 
-1672 WQRTNLTCRTAKQS
+1672 
-1686 WLSGI
+1686 
-1691 LPDRSVTGLPY
+1691 LPD
-1702 LNGKPHCRRVCCVNH
+1702 GK
-1717 NGSGKRSGRLP
+1717 
-1728 GKICCRSVCS
+1728 
-1738 RWSGIWFVTCRKRKP
+1738 T
-1753 WAETDTGRQTLMTTD
+1753 EQ
-1768 NTNTTRN
+1768 
-1775 DSLAARTDTWLQS
+1775 
-1788 FLVWSPG
+1788 
-1795 QRDIIKT
+1795 
-1802 VALVLMVLDHIN
+1802 
-1814 LIFQL
+1814 
-1819 KQEWMFLAGRGAF
+1819 
-1832 PLFALVWGL
+1832 
-1841 NLSRHAHIRQ
+1841 
-1851 PAINRLWGW
+1851 
-1860 GIIAQFAYYLAGFPW
+1860 
-1875 YEGNILF
+1875 
-1882 AFAVAAQVLTWCE
+1882 AVRE
-1895 TRSGW
+1895 
-1900 RTAAAILLMALWGP
+1900 
-1914 LSGTSYGI
+1914 I
-1922 AGLLMLAVSYR
+1922 AGQER
-1933 LYRAEDRAERLA
+1933 DRADITEREAALPESVLRESQREQEAVREVARENLLQERLQQMERDMVRD
-1945 LLACLLAVIPAL
+1945 LQKEKTL
-1957 NLASSDAAAVAGLV
+1957 G
-1971 MTVLTVGLV
+1971 
-1980 SCAGKSLPRF
+1980 
-1990 WPGDF
+1990 GD
-1995 FPVFYACHLAVLGV
+1995 
-2009 LAL
+2009 

>member
-1 MLSFSVVKSAGS
+1 M
-13 AGNYYT
+13 
-19 DKDNYYVLGSMG
+19 
-31 ERWAGQGAE
+31 
-40 QLGLQGSVDK
+40 
-50 DVFTR
+50 
-55 LLEGRLPDG
+55 
-64 ADLSRMQDGSNK
+64 
-76 HRPGYDLT
+76 
-84 FSAPK
+84 
-89 SVSMMAMLGGDKRLI
+89 
-104 DAHNQ
+104 
-109 AVDFAVRQVEALAST
+109 
-124 RVMTDGQSETVLTG
+124 
-138 NLVMALFNHDTSRD
+138 
-152 QDPQLH
+152 
-158 THVVVANVTQHNGE
+158 
-172 WKTLSSDKVGKT
+172 
-184 GFSENVLANRIA
+184 
-196 FGKIYQSEL
+196 
-205 RQRVEALGYETEVVG
+205 
-220 KHGMWEMPGVPVE
+220 
-233 AFSSRSQAIREAVG
+233 
-247 EDASLKSRDVAA
+247 
-259 LDTRKSKQHVD
+259 
-270 PEIRMAEWM
+270 
-279 QTLKETGFDIRAYR
+279 
-293 DAADQRAEIRTQ
+293 
-305 APGPAS
+305 
-311 QDGPDVQQ
+311 QQ

-489 GRRQLQEGMVFT
+489 GRRQLQEGMAFT
-501 PGSTVIVD
+501 PGNTVIVD

-571 ISEPDRNVRYD
+571 ISEPDRNVRY
-582 RLAGDFAASVKA
+582 
-594 GEESVAQVSG
+594 
-604 VREQAILTQAIRS
+604 
-617 ELKTQGVLGHPEV
+617 
-630 TMTALSPVWLDS
+630 
-642 RSRYL
+642 
-647 RDMYR
+647 
-652 PGMVMEQWNP
+652 
-662 ETRSHDRYVIDRV
+662 
-675 TAQSHSLTLRD
+675 
-686 AQGET
+686 
-691 QVVRISSLD
+691 
-700 SSWSLFRPEKMP
+700 
-712 VADGER
+712 
-718 LRVTGKIPGL
+718 
-728 RVSGG
+728 
-733 DRLQVASV
+733 
-741 SEDAMTV
+741 
-748 VVPGRAEPATLP
+748 
-760 VADSPFTA
+760 
-768 LKLEN
+768 
-773 GWVETPGHSVS
+773 
-784 DSATVFASVTQMAMD
+784 
-799 NATLNG
+799 
-805 LARSGRDVRLYS
+805 AR
-817 SLDETRTAEK
+817 
-827 LARHPSFT
+827 
-835 VVSEQIKA
+835 
-843 RAGETSLETAI
+843 
-854 SLQKTGLHTPAQQAI
+854 
-869 HLALPVLESKNLAF
+869 
-883 SMVDLLT
+883 
-890 EAKSFAAE
+890 
-898 GTGFTELGGE
+898 
-908 INAQIKRGDLL
+908 
-919 YVDVAKGYGTGLL
+919 
-932 VSRASYEAEKS
+932 
-943 ILRHILEGK
+943 
-952 EAVTP
+952 
-957 LMERVPGELMETL
+957 
-970 TSGQR
+970 
-975 AATRMILETSDR
+975 
-987 FTVVQGY
+987 
-994 AGVGKTTQFRA
+994 
-1005 VMSAVNMLPASERP
+1005 
-1019 RVVGLGP
+1019 
-1026 THRAVGE
+1026 
-1033 MRSAGVDA
+1033 
-1041 QTLASFLH
+1041 LASFLH
-1049 DTQLQQRSGETPD
+1049 DTQLLQRSGETPN

-1192 QKAMLKGETFPDV
+1192 QKAMLKGEAFPDI

-1333 TPDKIRVGTGD
+1333 TPDTIRVGTGD

-1471 EPKPDREVMNAQR
+1471 EPKSDREVMNAER
-1484 LFSTARELRDVA
+1484 LFSTARELRDVV

-1617 GAITGGRVWGISRI
+1617 RTITGGRVWGDIPDNSVQPGAGNGEPV
-1631 TASSRGPEMANRSR
+1631 TAEVLAQRQAEEAIRRETERRADEIVRKMAEN
-1645 QRYWHSG
+1645 
-1652 RLKRPSA
+1652 KPD
-1659 VKRNAAQMKLSGK
+1659 
-1672 WQRTNLTCRTAKQS
+1672 
-1686 WLSGI
+1686 
-1691 LPDRSVTGLPY
+1691 LPD
-1702 LNGKPHCRRVCCVNH
+1702 GKTEQAV
-1717 NGSGKRSGRLP
+1717 
-1728 GKICCRSVCS
+1728 
-1738 RWSGIWFVTCRKRKP
+1738 
-1753 WAETDTGRQTLMTTD
+1753 
-1768 NTNTTRN
+1768 
-1775 DSLAARTDTWLQS
+1775 
-1788 FLVWSPG
+1788 
-1795 QRDIIKT
+1795 RD
-1802 VALVLMVLDHIN
+1802 
-1814 LIFQL
+1814 
-1819 KQEWMFLAGRGAF
+1819 
-1832 PLFALVWGL
+1832 
-1841 NLSRHAHIRQ
+1841 
-1851 PAINRLWGW
+1851 
-1860 GIIAQFAYYLAGFPW
+1860 
-1875 YEGNILF
+1875 
-1882 AFAVAAQVLTWCE
+1882 
-1895 TRSGW
+1895 
-1900 RTAAAILLMALWGP
+1900 
-1914 LSGTSYGI
+1914 I
-1922 AGLLMLAVSYR
+1922 AGLERDRSAISEREAALPESVLREPQRVREAVR
-1933 LYRAEDRAERLA
+1933 EVARENLLQERLQQMERDMVRD
-1945 LLACLLAVIPAL
+1945 LQKEKTL
-1957 NLASSDAAAVAGLV
+1957 G
-1971 MTVLTVGLV
+1971 
-1980 SCAGKSLPRF
+1980 
-1990 WPGDF
+1990 GD
-1995 FPVFYACHLAVLGV
+1995 
-2009 LAL
+2009 

>member
-233 AFSSRSQAIREAVG
+233 AFSGRSQAIREAVG

-270 PEIRMAEWM
+270 PEVRMAEWM

-483 SGELIT
+483 
-489 GRRQLQEGMVFT
+489 
-501 PGSTVIVD
+501 
-509 QGEKLSLKETLT
+509 
-521 LLDGAARHNVQV
+521 
-533 LITDSGQRTG
+533 
-543 TGSALMAM
+543 
-551 KDAGVNTYR
+551 
-560 WQGGEQRPATI
+560 
-571 ISEPDRNVRYD
+571 
-582 RLAGDFAASVKA
+582 
-594 GEESVAQVSG
+594 
-604 VREQAILTQAIRS
+604 
-617 ELKTQGVLGHPEV
+617 
-630 TMTALSPVWLDS
+630 
-642 RSRYL
+642 
-647 RDMYR
+647 
-652 PGMVMEQWNP
+652 
-662 ETRSHDRYVIDRV
+662 

-817 SLDETRTAEK
+817 SLDEPRTAEK

-835 VVSEQIKA
+835 VVSDQIKA
-843 RAGETSLETAI
+843 RAGETLLETAI
-854 SLQKTGLHTPAQQAI
+854 SLQKAGLHTPAQQAI

-1192 QKAMLKGETFPDV
+1192 QKAMLKGEAFPDI

-1417 EGTEGNRKLMAGFE
+1417 EGTEGNRKQMAGFE

-1471 EPKPDREVMNAQR
+1471 EPKPDREVMNAER
-1484 LFSTARELRDVA
+1484 LFSTARELRDVV

-1540 GIWLNPLTTDDG
+1540 GIWLNPLPTDDG

-1617 GAITGGRVWGISRI
+1617 GAITGGRVWGDIPDSSVQPGAGNGEPV
-1631 TASSRGPEMANRSR
+1631 TAEVLAQRQAEEAIRRETERRADEIVRKMAEN
-1645 QRYWHSG
+1645 
-1652 RLKRPSA
+1652 KPD
-1659 VKRNAAQMKLSGK
+1659 
-1672 WQRTNLTCRTAKQS
+1672 
-1686 WLSGI
+1686 
-1691 LPDRSVTGLPY
+1691 LPD
-1702 LNGKPHCRRVCCVNH
+1702 GK
-1717 NGSGKRSGRLP
+1717 
-1728 GKICCRSVCS
+1728 
-1738 RWSGIWFVTCRKRKP
+1738 T
-1753 WAETDTGRQTLMTTD
+1753 EQ
-1768 NTNTTRN
+1768 
-1775 DSLAARTDTWLQS
+1775 
-1788 FLVWSPG
+1788 
-1795 QRDIIKT
+1795 
-1802 VALVLMVLDHIN
+1802 
-1814 LIFQL
+1814 
-1819 KQEWMFLAGRGAF
+1819 
-1832 PLFALVWGL
+1832 
-1841 NLSRHAHIRQ
+1841 
-1851 PAINRLWGW
+1851 
-1860 GIIAQFAYYLAGFPW
+1860 
-1875 YEGNILF
+1875 
-1882 AFAVAAQVLTWCE
+1882 AVRE
-1895 TRSGW
+1895 
-1900 RTAAAILLMALWGP
+1900 
-1914 LSGTSYGI
+1914 I
-1922 AGLLMLAVSYR
+1922 AGQER
-1933 LYRAEDRAERLA
+1933 DRADITEREAA
-1945 LLACLLAVIPAL
+1945 LPESVLRESQREQEAVRE
-1957 NLASSDAAAVAGLV
+1957 VAREN
-1971 MTVLTVGLV
+1971 T
-1980 SCAGKSLPRF
+1980 
-1990 WPGDF
+1990 
-1995 FPVFYACHLAVLGV
+1995 
-2009 LAL
+2009 

>member
-1 MLSFSVVKSAGS
+1 MMSIAQVRSAGS
-13 AGNYYT
+13 AAGYYS
-19 DKDNYYVLGSMG
+19 DRDNYYVLGSME
-31 ERWAGQGAE
+31 ERWAGKGAE
-40 QLGLQGSVDK
+40 QLGLQGAVDK

-55 LLEGRLPDG
+55 VLEGRLPDG
-64 ADLSRMQDGSNK
+64 ADLSRQQDGSNK

-89 SVSMMAMLGGDKRLI
+89 SVSLMAMLAGDKRLTE
-104 DAHNQ
+104 AHNQ
-109 AVDFAVRQVEALAST
+109 AVDIAVRQVEALAST

-152 QDPQLH
+152 QEPQLH
-158 THVVVANVTQHNGE
+158 THAVVANVTQHNGE
-172 WKTLSSDKVGKT
+172 WKTLSSDRVGKT
-184 GFSENVLANRIA
+184 GFIENVYANQIA
-196 FGKIYQSEL
+196 FGKIYRAVLKEK
-205 RQRVEALGYETEVVG
+205 VEALGYETEVVG

-233 AFSSRSQAIREAVG
+233 AFSSRSQTIREAVG
-247 EDASLKSRDVAA
+247 EDASLKSRDAAA

-270 PEIRMAEWM
+270 PEVKMAEWM
-279 QTLKETGFDIRAYR
+279 QTLKDTGFDISAYR
-293 DAADQRAEIRTQ
+293 EAADRRAEIQ
-305 APGPAS
+305 AAQPAPP
-311 QDGPDVQQ
+311 QEQPDIQQ

-325 AGLSERKVQF
+325 AGLSDRKVQF
-335 TYTDVLARTVGIL
+335 TYTDVLARTVGML
-348 PPENGV
+348 PPEAGV
-354 IERARA
+354 IEKARA

-394 ALSRDIMKQ
+394 ALSSDIMKQ
-403 NRVTVHPEKSV
+403 SRVTVHPEKSV
-414 PRTAG
+414 PRTG
-419 YSDAVSVLAQDR
+419 SYSDAVSVLAQDR
-431 PSLAIVSGQGGAAG
+431 PSLAIISGQGGAAG
-445 QRERVA
+445 QRDRVA
-451 ELVMMAREQG
+451 ELMMMAREQG

-474 MNLKQDERL
+474 TNLKQDERL

-489 GRRQLQEGMVFT
+489 GRRQLQEGMTFS

-551 KDAGVNTYR
+551 KEAGVNSYR
-560 WQGGEQRPATI
+560 WQGGQQTPATV
-571 ISEPDRNVRYD
+571 ISEPDRNVRYA
-582 RLAGDFAASVKA
+582 RLAGDFVAAVKA

-604 VREQAILTQAIRS
+604 VREQAILAGMIRS
-617 ELKTQGVLGHPEV
+617 ELKTQGILGQQD
-630 TMTALSPVWLDS
+630 TMMTALSPVWLDS

-652 PGMVMEQWNP
+652 EGMVMEQWNP
-662 ETRSHDRYVIDRV
+662 EKHSHDRYVIDRV

-691 QVVRISSLD
+691 QMVRISALD
-700 SSWSLFRPEKMP
+700 SSWSLFRPEKIP

-718 LRVTGKIPGL
+718 LMVTGKIPGL

-733 DRLQVASV
+733 DRLQVSAV
-741 SEDAMTV
+741 NDGVMTV
-748 VVPGRAEPATLP
+748 IVPGRAEPASLP
-760 VADSPFTA
+760 VGDSPFTA

-784 DSATVFASVTQMAMD
+784 DSAKVFASVTQMAMD

-827 LARHPSFT
+827 LSRHPSFT

-843 RAGETSLETAI
+843 RAGEASLESAI
-854 SLQKTGLHTPAQQAI
+854 SLQKAGLHTPAQQAI
-869 HLALPVLESKNLAF
+869 HLAIPVVESKNLAF
-883 SMVDLLT
+883 SQADLLA

-898 GTGFTELGGE
+898 GTGFADLGRE
-908 INAQIKRGDLL
+908 IDAQIKRGDLL
-919 YVDVAKGYGTGLL
+919 HVDVAKGYGTDLL
-932 VSRASYEAEKS
+932 VSRASYDAEKS
-943 ILRHILEGK
+943 ILHHILEGK

-975 AATRMILETSDR
+975 AATRMILETKDR

-1005 VMSAVNMLPASERP
+1005 VMSAVNLLPEDERP
-1019 RVVGLGP
+1019 RVIGLGP

-1033 MRSAGVDA
+1033 MRSAGVEA

-1049 DTQLQQRSGETPD
+1049 DTQMQQRSGAAPD

-1124 VIMKEIVRQ
+1124 AIMKEIVRQ
-1133 TPELREA
+1133 TPELRDA
-1140 VYSLINRDVER
+1140 VYSLINRDVNE
-1151 ALSGLES
+1151 ALSGLEN
-1158 VKPSQVPRQEG
+1158 VKPAQVPRLEG
-1169 AWAPEHSVTE
+1169 VWAPENSVTE
-1179 FSHSQEAKLAEAQ
+1179 FSRLQERELAKAAQEAEK
-1192 QKAMLKGETFPDV
+1192 KGEAFPDV

-1229 IVTHLNED
+1229 IVTHLNAD
-1237 RRVLNSMI
+1237 RRTLNSMI
-1245 HDAREKAGELGKE
+1245 HDVREKAGELGE
-1258 QVMVPVLNTANIR
+1258 QQADIPVLTTANIR
-1271 DGELRRLSTWENNP
+1271 DGELRRLSAWEAHP
-1285 DALALVD
+1285 GALALVD
-1292 SVYHRIAGI
+1292 RVYHRIAGI

-1310 EDAEGNTRLI
+1310 EDKAGNIRLI
-1320 SPREAVAEGVTLY
+1320 SPREASAEGVTLY
-1333 TPDKIRVGTGD
+1333 KPETIRVGTGD
-1344 RMRFTKSDRE
+1344 RMRFTKSDPE

-1376 DGQQTRVIR
+1376 DGQQTRVIH
-1385 PGQER
+1385 PGQEQ

-1417 EGTEGNRKLMAGFE
+1417 EGTEGGRKQMAGFE

-1446 YTDNRQGWTD
+1446 YTDDRQGWVK
-1456 AINNAVQKGTAHDVL
+1456 AINSAEQKGTAHDVL
-1471 EPKPDREVMNAQR
+1471 EPKSEREILNAER

-1496 AGRAVLRQA
+1496 AGRAVLRNA
-1505 GLAGGDSPARFI
+1505 GLAQGDSRARFI

-1552 NGLRGFSGEGRV
+1552 AGLRGFSGEGRV
-1564 KGSGDAQFVALQGSR
+1564 KGSEEAQFVALQGSR
-1579 NGESLLADNMQD
+1579 NGESLLAADMQE
-1591 GVRIAR
+1591 GVRFAR
-1597 DNPDSGVVVRIA
+1597 ENPDSGVVVRIA
-1609 GEGRPWNP
+1609 GDGRPWNP
-1617 GAITGGRVWGISRI
+1617 GAITGGRVWGDIPDSSVQPGAGNGEPV
-1631 TASSRGPEMANRSR
+1631 TAEILAQQQAEEAVRRETE
-1645 QRYWHSG
+1645 QR
-1652 RLKRPSA
+1652 
-1659 VKRNAAQMKLSGK
+1659 AAE
-1672 WQRTNLTCRTAKQS
+1672 
-1686 WLSGI
+1686 I
-1691 LPDRSVTGLPY
+1691 V
-1702 LNGKPHCRRVCCVNH
+1702 
-1717 NGSGKRSGRLP
+1717 
-1728 GKICCRSVCS
+1728 
-1738 RWSGIWFVTCRKRKP
+1738 RK
-1753 WAETDTGRQTLMTTD
+1753 M
-1768 NTNTTRN
+1768 
-1775 DSLAARTDTWLQS
+1775 
-1788 FLVWSPG
+1788 
-1795 QRDIIKT
+1795 
-1802 VALVLMVLDHIN
+1802 
-1814 LIFQL
+1814 
-1819 KQEWMFLAGRGAF
+1819 
-1832 PLFALVWGL
+1832 
-1841 NLSRHAHIRQ
+1841 
-1851 PAINRLWGW
+1851 
-1860 GIIAQFAYYLAGFPW
+1860 
-1875 YEGNILF
+1875 
-1882 AFAVAAQVLTWCE
+1882 
-1895 TRSGW
+1895 
-1900 RTAAAILLMALWGP
+1900 
-1914 LSGTSYGI
+1914 
-1922 AGLLMLAVSYR
+1922 
-1933 LYRAEDRAERLA
+1933 AEDKTDLPEEKTAQTVREVAGQEQDRMTPPERETPLPESVLREPVRERETIREVARENRVRERLQQMEQEMVRD
-1945 LLACLLAVIPAL
+1945 LQKEK
-1957 NLASSDAAAVAGLV
+1957 
-1971 MTVLTVGLV
+1971 T
-1980 SCAGKSLPRF
+1980 
-1990 WPGDF
+1990 PGGD
-1995 FPVFYACHLAVLGV
+1995 
-2009 LAL
+2009 

>member
-1 MLSFSVVKSAGS
+1 MMSIAQVRSAGS

-64 ADLSRMQDGSNK
+64 ADLSRMQDGRNR

-104 DAHNQ
+104 EAHNQ

-152 QDPQLH
+152 QEPQLH
-158 THVVVANVTQHNGE
+158 THAVVANVTQHNGE

-184 GFSENVLANRIA
+184 GFIENVYANQIA
-196 FGKIYQSEL
+196 FGRLYREKLKEQ
-205 RQRVEALGYETEVVG
+205 VEALGYETEVVG

-233 AFSSRSQAIREAVG
+233 AFSGRSQAIREAVG

-270 PEIRMAEWM
+270 PEVRMAEWM

-293 DAADQRAEIRTQ
+293 DAADQRAETRTQ
-305 APGPAS
+305 APGAVS
-311 QDGPDVQQ
+311 QEGPDVQQ

-483 SGELIT
+483 
-489 GRRQLQEGMVFT
+489 
-501 PGSTVIVD
+501 
-509 QGEKLSLKETLT
+509 
-521 LLDGAARHNVQV
+521 
-533 LITDSGQRTG
+533 
-543 TGSALMAM
+543 
-551 KDAGVNTYR
+551 
-560 WQGGEQRPATI
+560 
-571 ISEPDRNVRYD
+571 
-582 RLAGDFAASVKA
+582 
-594 GEESVAQVSG
+594 
-604 VREQAILTQAIRS
+604 
-617 ELKTQGVLGHPEV
+617 
-630 TMTALSPVWLDS
+630 
-642 RSRYL
+642 
-647 RDMYR
+647 
-652 PGMVMEQWNP
+652 
-662 ETRSHDRYVIDRV
+662 

-784 DSATVFASVTQMAMD
+784 DSAKVFASVTQMAMD

-843 RAGETSLETAI
+843 RAGETLLETAI
-854 SLQKTGLHTPAQQAI
+854 SLQKAGLHTPAQQAI
-869 HLALPVLESKNLAF
+869 HLALPVVESKNLAF

-898 GTGFTELGGE
+898 GTSFTELGGE

-919 YVDVAKGYGTGLL
+919 YVDVVKGYGTGLL

-957 LMERVPGELMETL
+957 LMERVPGELMEKL

-1005 VMSAVNMLPASERP
+1005 VMSAVNMLPESERP

-1049 DTQLQQRSGETPD
+1049 DTQLLQRSGETPN

-1073 SMVGNTDMA
+1073 SVVGNTDMA

-1124 VIMKEIVRQ
+1124 AIMKEIVRQ

-1169 AWAPEHSVTE
+1169 AWVPEHSVTE

-1192 QKAMLKGETFPDV
+1192 QKAMLKGEAFPDI

-1271 DGELRRLSTWENNP
+1271 DGELRRLSTWETHR

-1292 SVYHRIAGI
+1292 NVYHRIAGI

-1310 EDAEGNTRLI
+1310 QDAEGNTRLI

-1333 TPDKIRVGTGD
+1333 TPDTIRVGTGD

-1417 EGTEGNRKLMAGFE
+1417 EGTEGNRKQMAGFE

-1471 EPKPDREVMNAQR
+1471 EPKSDREVMNAER
-1484 LFSTARELRDVA
+1484 LFSTARELREVV
-1496 AGRAVLRQA
+1496 AGRAVLRRA
-1505 GLAGGDSPARFI
+1505 GLVGGDSPARFI

-1564 KGSGDAQFVALQGSR
+1564 KGSGDAQLVALQGSR

-1617 GAITGGRVWGISRI
+1617 GTITGGRVWGDI
-1631 TASSRGPEMANRSR
+1631 
-1645 QRYWHSG
+1645 
-1652 RLKRPSA
+1652 
-1659 VKRNAAQMKLSGK
+1659 
-1672 WQRTNLTCRTAKQS
+1672 
-1686 WLSGI
+1686 
-1691 LPDRSVTGLPY
+1691 PDNSV
-1702 LNGKPHCRRVCCVNH
+1702 HR
-1717 NGSGKRSGRLP
+1717 
-1728 GKICCRSVCS
+1728 
-1738 RWSGIWFVTCRKRKP
+1738 
-1753 WAETDTGRQTLMTTD
+1753 
-1768 NTNTTRN
+1768 
-1775 DSLAARTDTWLQS
+1775 
-1788 FLVWSPG
+1788 
-1795 QRDIIKT
+1795 
-1802 VALVLMVLDHIN
+1802 
-1814 LIFQL
+1814 
-1819 KQEWMFLAGRGAF
+1819 
-1832 PLFALVWGL
+1832 
-1841 NLSRHAHIRQ
+1841 
-1851 PAINRLWGW
+1851 
-1860 GIIAQFAYYLAGFPW
+1860 
-1875 YEGNILF
+1875 
-1882 AFAVAAQVLTWCE
+1882 
-1895 TRSGW
+1895 
-1900 RTAAAILLMALWGP
+1900 
-1914 LSGTSYGI
+1914 
-1922 AGLLMLAVSYR
+1922 
-1933 LYRAEDRAERLA
+1933 
-1945 LLACLLAVIPAL
+1945 
-1957 NLASSDAAAVAGLV
+1957 
-1971 MTVLTVGLV
+1971 
-1980 SCAGKSLPRF
+1980 
-1990 WPGDF
+1990 
-1995 FPVFYACHLAVLGV
+1995 
-2009 LAL
+2009 

>member
-1 MLSFSVVKSAGS
+1 MMSIAQVRSAGS

-64 ADLSRMQDGSNK
+64 ADLSRMQDGRNR

-104 DAHNQ
+104 EAHNQ

-152 QDPQLH
+152 QEPQLH
-158 THVVVANVTQHNGE
+158 THAVVANVTQHNGE

-184 GFSENVLANRIA
+184 GFIENVYVNQIA
-196 FGKIYQSEL
+196 FGRLYREKLKEQ
-205 RQRVEALGYETEVVG
+205 VEALGYETEVVG

-233 AFSSRSQAIREAVG
+233 AFSGRSQTIREAVG

-270 PEIRMAEWM
+270 PEVRMAEWM

-293 DAADQRAEIRTQ
+293 DAADQRAETRTQ
-305 APGPAS
+305 APGAVS
-311 QDGPDVQQ
+311 QEGPDVQQ

-445 QRERVA
+445 QRERMA

-483 SGELIT
+483 
-489 GRRQLQEGMVFT
+489 
-501 PGSTVIVD
+501 
-509 QGEKLSLKETLT
+509 
-521 LLDGAARHNVQV
+521 
-533 LITDSGQRTG
+533 
-543 TGSALMAM
+543 
-551 KDAGVNTYR
+551 
-560 WQGGEQRPATI
+560 
-571 ISEPDRNVRYD
+571 
-582 RLAGDFAASVKA
+582 
-594 GEESVAQVSG
+594 
-604 VREQAILTQAIRS
+604 
-617 ELKTQGVLGHPEV
+617 
-630 TMTALSPVWLDS
+630 
-642 RSRYL
+642 
-647 RDMYR
+647 
-652 PGMVMEQWNP
+652 
-662 ETRSHDRYVIDRV
+662 
-675 TAQSHSLTLRD
+675 
-686 AQGET
+686 
-691 QVVRISSLD
+691 
-700 SSWSLFRPEKMP
+700 
-712 VADGER
+712 
-718 LRVTGKIPGL
+718 
-728 RVSGG
+728 
-733 DRLQVASV
+733 ASV

-784 DSATVFASVTQMAMD
+784 DSAKVFASVTQMAMD

-843 RAGETSLETAI
+843 RAGETLLETAI
-854 SLQKTGLHTPAQQAI
+854 SLQKAGLHTPAQQAI

-898 GTGFTELGGE
+898 GTSFTDLGGE

-957 LMERVPGELMETL
+957 LMERVPGELMEKL

-1005 VMSAVNMLPASERP
+1005 VMSAVNMLPESERP

-1124 VIMKEIVRQ
+1124 AIMKEIVRQ

-1151 ALSGLES
+1151 AQSGLES

-1192 QKAMLKGETFPDV
+1192 QKAMLKGEAFPDV

-1271 DGELRRLSTWENNP
+1271 DGELRRLSTWETHR
-1285 DALALVD
+1285 DALALVNN
-1292 SVYHRIAGI
+1292 VYHRIAGI

-1310 EDAEGNTRLI
+1310 QDAEGNTRLI

-1333 TPDKIRVGTGD
+1333 TPDTIRVGTGD

-1376 DGQQTRVIR
+1376 DGQQTRMIR
-1385 PGQER
+1385 PAQER
-1390 AEQHIDLA
+1390 VEQHIDLA

-1417 EGTEGNRKLMAGFE
+1417 EGTEGNRKQMAGFE

-1456 AINNAVQKGTAHDVL
+1456 AINNAVQKGTAHDVF
-1471 EPKPDREVMNAQR
+1471 EPKPDREVMNAER

-1617 GAITGGRVWGISRI
+1617 GAITGGRVWGDIPDNSVQPGAGNGEPV
-1631 TASSRGPEMANRSR
+1631 TAEVLAQRQAEEAIRRETERRADEIVRKMAENE
-1645 QRYWHSG
+1645 
-1652 RLKRPSA
+1652 PD
-1659 VKRNAAQMKLSGK
+1659 
-1672 WQRTNLTCRTAKQS
+1672 
-1686 WLSGI
+1686 
-1691 LPDRSVTGLPY
+1691 LPDS
-1702 LNGKPHCRRVCCVNH
+1702 
-1717 NGSGKRSGRLP
+1717 
-1728 GKICCRSVCS
+1728 
-1738 RWSGIWFVTCRKRKP
+1738 
-1753 WAETDTGRQTLMTTD
+1753 
-1768 NTNTTRN
+1768 
-1775 DSLAARTDTWLQS
+1775 
-1788 FLVWSPG
+1788 
-1795 QRDIIKT
+1795 KT
-1802 VALVLMVLDHIN
+1802 E
-1814 LIFQL
+1814 Q
-1819 KQEWMFLAGRGAF
+1819 
-1832 PLFALVWGL
+1832 
-1841 NLSRHAHIRQ
+1841 
-1851 PAINRLWGW
+1851 
-1860 GIIAQFAYYLAGFPW
+1860 
-1875 YEGNILF
+1875 
-1882 AFAVAAQVLTWCE
+1882 AVRE
-1895 TRSGW
+1895 
-1900 RTAAAILLMALWGP
+1900 
-1914 LSGTSYGI
+1914 I
-1922 AGLLMLAVSYR
+1922 AGQERDRSAISEREAALPESVLRESQREREAVREVARENLLQ
-1933 LYRAEDRAERLA
+1933 ERLQQMERDMVRD
-1945 LLACLLAVIPAL
+1945 LQKEKTL
-1957 NLASSDAAAVAGLV
+1957 G
-1971 MTVLTVGLV
+1971 
-1980 SCAGKSLPRF
+1980 
-1990 WPGDF
+1990 GD
-1995 FPVFYACHLAVLGV
+1995 
-2009 LAL
+2009 

>member
-1 MLSFSVVKSAGS
+1 MMSIAQVRSAGS

-31 ERWAGQGAE
+31 ERWAGRGAE

-55 LLEGRLPDG
+55 LLEGKLPDG

-89 SVSMMAMLGGDKRLI
+89 SVSVMAMLGGDKRLI

-152 QDPQLH
+152 QEPQLH
-158 THVVVANVTQHNGE
+158 THAVVANVTQHNGE

-184 GFSENVLANRIA
+184 GFIENVYANQIA
-196 FGKIYQSEL
+196 FGRLYREKLKEQ
-205 RQRVEALGYETEVVG
+205 VEALGYETEVVG

-233 AFSSRSQAIREAVG
+233 AFSGRSQAIREAVG

-270 PEIRMAEWM
+270 PEVRMAEWM

-293 DAADQRAEIRTQ
+293 DAADQRAETRTQ
-305 APGPAS
+305 TPGPAS

-489 GRRQLQEGMVFT
+489 GRRQLQEGMAFT
-501 PGSTVIVD
+501 PGNTVIVD

-571 ISEPDRNVRYD
+571 ISEPDRNVRYA

-617 ELKTQGVLGHPEV
+617 ELKTQGVLG
-630 TMTALSPVWLDS
+630 
-642 RSRYL
+642 
-647 RDMYR
+647 
-652 PGMVMEQWNP
+652 
-662 ETRSHDRYVIDRV
+662 
-675 TAQSHSLTLRD
+675 
-686 AQGET
+686 
-691 QVVRISSLD
+691 
-700 SSWSLFRPEKMP
+700 RPE
-712 VADGER
+712 
-718 LRVTGKIPGL
+718 
-728 RVSGG
+728 
-733 DRLQVASV
+733 
-741 SEDAMTV
+741 
-748 VVPGRAEPATLP
+748 
-760 VADSPFTA
+760 
-768 LKLEN
+768 
-773 GWVETPGHSVS
+773 
-784 DSATVFASVTQMAMD
+784 
-799 NATLNG
+799 
-805 LARSGRDVRLYS
+805 
-817 SLDETRTAEK
+817 
-827 LARHPSFT
+827 
-835 VVSEQIKA
+835 
-843 RAGETSLETAI
+843 
-854 SLQKTGLHTPAQQAI
+854 
-869 HLALPVLESKNLAF
+869 
-883 SMVDLLT
+883 
-890 EAKSFAAE
+890 
-898 GTGFTELGGE
+898 
-908 INAQIKRGDLL
+908 
-919 YVDVAKGYGTGLL
+919 
-932 VSRASYEAEKS
+932 
-943 ILRHILEGK
+943 
-952 EAVTP
+952 
-957 LMERVPGELMETL
+957 VPGELMEKL

-1005 VMSAVNMLPASERP
+1005 VMSAVNMLPESERP

-1049 DTQLQQRSGETPD
+1049 DTQLLQRSGETPN

-1192 QKAMLKGETFPDV
+1192 QKAMLKGEAFPDI

-1333 TPDKIRVGTGD
+1333 TPDTIRVGTGD

-1471 EPKPDREVMNAQR
+1471 EPKSDREVMNAER
-1484 LFSTARELRDVA
+1484 LFSTARELRDVV

-1617 GAITGGRVWGISRI
+1617 RTITGGRVWGDIPDNSVQPGAGNGEPV
-1631 TASSRGPEMANRSR
+1631 TAEVLAQRQAEEAIRRETERRADEIVRKMAEN
-1645 QRYWHSG
+1645 
-1652 RLKRPSA
+1652 KPD
-1659 VKRNAAQMKLSGK
+1659 
-1672 WQRTNLTCRTAKQS
+1672 
-1686 WLSGI
+1686 
-1691 LPDRSVTGLPY
+1691 LPD
-1702 LNGKPHCRRVCCVNH
+1702 GKTEQAV
-1717 NGSGKRSGRLP
+1717 
-1728 GKICCRSVCS
+1728 
-1738 RWSGIWFVTCRKRKP
+1738 
-1753 WAETDTGRQTLMTTD
+1753 
-1768 NTNTTRN
+1768 
-1775 DSLAARTDTWLQS
+1775 
-1788 FLVWSPG
+1788 
-1795 QRDIIKT
+1795 RD
-1802 VALVLMVLDHIN
+1802 
-1814 LIFQL
+1814 
-1819 KQEWMFLAGRGAF
+1819 
-1832 PLFALVWGL
+1832 
-1841 NLSRHAHIRQ
+1841 
-1851 PAINRLWGW
+1851 
-1860 GIIAQFAYYLAGFPW
+1860 
-1875 YEGNILF
+1875 
-1882 AFAVAAQVLTWCE
+1882 
-1895 TRSGW
+1895 
-1900 RTAAAILLMALWGP
+1900 
-1914 LSGTSYGI
+1914 I
-1922 AGLLMLAVSYR
+1922 AGLERDRSAISEREAALPESVLREPQRVREAVR
-1933 LYRAEDRAERLA
+1933 EVARENLLQERLQQMERDMVRD
-1945 LLACLLAVIPAL
+1945 LQKEKTL
-1957 NLASSDAAAVAGLV
+1957 G
-1971 MTVLTVGLV
+1971 
-1980 SCAGKSLPRF
+1980 
-1990 WPGDF
+1990 GD
-1995 FPVFYACHLAVLGV
+1995 
-2009 LAL
+2009 

>member
-1 MLSFSVVKSAGS
+1 MMSIAQVRSAGS

-31 ERWAGQGAE
+31 ERWAGRGAE

-55 LLEGRLPDG
+55 LLEGKLPDG

-89 SVSMMAMLGGDKRLI
+89 SVSVMAMLGGDKRLI

-152 QDPQLH
+152 QEPQLH
-158 THVVVANVTQHNGE
+158 THAVVANVTQHNGE

-184 GFSENVLANRIA
+184 GFIENVYANQIA
-196 FGKIYQSEL
+196 FGRLYREKLKEQ
-205 RQRVEALGYETEVVG
+205 VEALGYETEVVG

-233 AFSSRSQAIREAVG
+233 AFSGRSQAIREAVG

-270 PEIRMAEWM
+270 PEVRMAEWM

-293 DAADQRAEIRTQ
+293 DAADQRAETRTQ
-305 APGPAS
+305 TPGPAS

-489 GRRQLQEGMVFT
+489 GRRQLQEGMAFT
-501 PGSTVIVD
+501 PGNTVIVD

-571 ISEPDRNVRYD
+571 ISEPDRNVRY
-582 RLAGDFAASVKA
+582 
-594 GEESVAQVSG
+594 
-604 VREQAILTQAIRS
+604 
-617 ELKTQGVLGHPEV
+617 
-630 TMTALSPVWLDS
+630 
-642 RSRYL
+642 
-647 RDMYR
+647 
-652 PGMVMEQWNP
+652 
-662 ETRSHDRYVIDRV
+662 
-675 TAQSHSLTLRD
+675 
-686 AQGET
+686 
-691 QVVRISSLD
+691 
-700 SSWSLFRPEKMP
+700 
-712 VADGER
+712 
-718 LRVTGKIPGL
+718 
-728 RVSGG
+728 
-733 DRLQVASV
+733 
-741 SEDAMTV
+741 
-748 VVPGRAEPATLP
+748 
-760 VADSPFTA
+760 
-768 LKLEN
+768 
-773 GWVETPGHSVS
+773 
-784 DSATVFASVTQMAMD
+784 
-799 NATLNG
+799 
-805 LARSGRDVRLYS
+805 AR
-817 SLDETRTAEK
+817 
-827 LARHPSFT
+827 
-835 VVSEQIKA
+835 
-843 RAGETSLETAI
+843 
-854 SLQKTGLHTPAQQAI
+854 
-869 HLALPVLESKNLAF
+869 
-883 SMVDLLT
+883 
-890 EAKSFAAE
+890 
-898 GTGFTELGGE
+898 
-908 INAQIKRGDLL
+908 
-919 YVDVAKGYGTGLL
+919 
-932 VSRASYEAEKS
+932 
-943 ILRHILEGK
+943 
-952 EAVTP
+952 
-957 LMERVPGELMETL
+957 
-970 TSGQR
+970 
-975 AATRMILETSDR
+975 
-987 FTVVQGY
+987 
-994 AGVGKTTQFRA
+994 
-1005 VMSAVNMLPASERP
+1005 
-1019 RVVGLGP
+1019 
-1026 THRAVGE
+1026 
-1033 MRSAGVDA
+1033 
-1041 QTLASFLH
+1041 LASFLH
-1049 DTQLQQRSGETPD
+1049 DTQLLQRSGETPN

-1192 QKAMLKGETFPDV
+1192 QKAMLKGEAFPDI

-1333 TPDKIRVGTGD
+1333 TPDTIRVGTGD

-1471 EPKPDREVMNAQR
+1471 EPKSDREVMNAER
-1484 LFSTARELRDVA
+1484 LFSTARELRDVV

-1591 GVRIAR
+1591 CVRIAR

-1617 GAITGGRVWGISRI
+1617 RTITGGRVWGDIPDNSVQPGAGNGEPV
-1631 TASSRGPEMANRSR
+1631 TAEVLAQRQAEEAIRRETERRADEIVRKMAEN
-1645 QRYWHSG
+1645 
-1652 RLKRPSA
+1652 KPD
-1659 VKRNAAQMKLSGK
+1659 
-1672 WQRTNLTCRTAKQS
+1672 
-1686 WLSGI
+1686 
-1691 LPDRSVTGLPY
+1691 LPD
-1702 LNGKPHCRRVCCVNH
+1702 GKTEQAV
-1717 NGSGKRSGRLP
+1717 
-1728 GKICCRSVCS
+1728 
-1738 RWSGIWFVTCRKRKP
+1738 
-1753 WAETDTGRQTLMTTD
+1753 
-1768 NTNTTRN
+1768 
-1775 DSLAARTDTWLQS
+1775 
-1788 FLVWSPG
+1788 
-1795 QRDIIKT
+1795 RD
-1802 VALVLMVLDHIN
+1802 
-1814 LIFQL
+1814 
-1819 KQEWMFLAGRGAF
+1819 
-1832 PLFALVWGL
+1832 
-1841 NLSRHAHIRQ
+1841 
-1851 PAINRLWGW
+1851 
-1860 GIIAQFAYYLAGFPW
+1860 
-1875 YEGNILF
+1875 
-1882 AFAVAAQVLTWCE
+1882 
-1895 TRSGW
+1895 
-1900 RTAAAILLMALWGP
+1900 
-1914 LSGTSYGI
+1914 I
-1922 AGLLMLAVSYR
+1922 AGLERDRSAISEREAALPESVLREPQRVREAVR
-1933 LYRAEDRAERLA
+1933 EVARENLLQERLQQMERDMVRD
-1945 LLACLLAVIPAL
+1945 LQKEKTL
-1957 NLASSDAAAVAGLV
+1957 G
-1971 MTVLTVGLV
+1971 
-1980 SCAGKSLPRF
+1980 
-1990 WPGDF
+1990 GD
-1995 FPVFYACHLAVLGV
+1995 
-2009 LAL
+2009 

>member
-233 AFSSRSQAIREAVG
+233 AFSGRSQAIREAVG

-270 PEIRMAEWM
+270 PEVRMAEWM

-461 REVQIIAADRRSQ
+461 REGQIIAADRRSQ

-489 GRRQLQEGMVFT
+489 GRRQLLEGMAFP

-571 ISEPDRNVRYD
+571 ISEPDRNVRYA

-604 VREQAILTQAIRS
+604 VREQAILTEAIRS

-817 SLDETRTAEK
+817 SLDEPRTAEK
-827 LARHPSFT
+827 LAR
-835 VVSEQIKA
+835 
-843 RAGETSLETAI
+843 
-854 SLQKTGLHTPAQQAI
+854 
-869 HLALPVLESKNLAF
+869 
-883 SMVDLLT
+883 
-890 EAKSFAAE
+890 
-898 GTGFTELGGE
+898 
-908 INAQIKRGDLL
+908 
-919 YVDVAKGYGTGLL
+919 
-932 VSRASYEAEKS
+932 
-943 ILRHILEGK
+943 
-952 EAVTP
+952 
-957 LMERVPGELMETL
+957 
-970 TSGQR
+970 
-975 AATRMILETSDR
+975 
-987 FTVVQGY
+987 
-994 AGVGKTTQFRA
+994 
-1005 VMSAVNMLPASERP
+1005 
-1019 RVVGLGP
+1019 
-1026 THRAVGE
+1026 
-1033 MRSAGVDA
+1033 
-1041 QTLASFLH
+1041 
-1049 DTQLQQRSGETPD
+1049 QRSGETPD

-1192 QKAMLKGETFPDV
+1192 QKAMLKGEAFPDI

-1301 SKDDGLITL
+1301 SKDDGLIS
-1310 EDAEGNTRLI
+1310 EPAH
-1320 SPREAVAEGVTLY
+1320 
-1333 TPDKIRVGTGD
+1333 TG
-1344 RMRFTKSDRE
+1344 
-1354 RGYVANSVWTVTAV
+1354 
-1368 SGDSVTLS
+1368 
-1376 DGQQTRVIR
+1376 
-1385 PGQER
+1385 
-1390 AEQHIDLA
+1390 
-1398 YAITAHGAQGASET
+1398 
-1412 FAIAL
+1412 
-1417 EGTEGNRKLMAGFE
+1417 
-1431 SAYVALSRMKQHVQV
+1431 
-1446 YTDNRQGWTD
+1446 
-1456 AINNAVQKGTAHDVL
+1456 
-1471 EPKPDREVMNAQR
+1471 
-1484 LFSTARELRDVA
+1484 
-1496 AGRAVLRQA
+1496 
-1505 GLAGGDSPARFI
+1505 
-1517 APGRKY
+1517 
-1523 PQPYVALP
+1523 
-1531 AFDRNGKSA
+1531 
-1540 GIWLNPLTTDDG
+1540 
-1552 NGLRGFSGEGRV
+1552 
-1564 KGSGDAQFVALQGSR
+1564 
-1579 NGESLLADNMQD
+1579 
-1591 GVRIAR
+1591 
-1597 DNPDSGVVVRIA
+1597 
-1609 GEGRPWNP
+1609 
-1617 GAITGGRVWGISRI
+1617 
-1631 TASSRGPEMANRSR
+1631 
-1645 QRYWHSG
+1645 
-1652 RLKRPSA
+1652 
-1659 VKRNAAQMKLSGK
+1659 
-1672 WQRTNLTCRTAKQS
+1672 
-1686 WLSGI
+1686 
-1691 LPDRSVTGLPY
+1691 
-1702 LNGKPHCRRVCCVNH
+1702 
-1717 NGSGKRSGRLP
+1717 
-1728 GKICCRSVCS
+1728 
-1738 RWSGIWFVTCRKRKP
+1738 
-1753 WAETDTGRQTLMTTD
+1753 
-1768 NTNTTRN
+1768 
-1775 DSLAARTDTWLQS
+1775 
-1788 FLVWSPG
+1788 
-1795 QRDIIKT
+1795 
-1802 VALVLMVLDHIN
+1802 
-1814 LIFQL
+1814 
-1819 KQEWMFLAGRGAF
+1819 
-1832 PLFALVWGL
+1832 
-1841 NLSRHAHIRQ
+1841 
-1851 PAINRLWGW
+1851 
-1860 GIIAQFAYYLAGFPW
+1860 
-1875 YEGNILF
+1875 
-1882 AFAVAAQVLTWCE
+1882 
-1895 TRSGW
+1895 
-1900 RTAAAILLMALWGP
+1900 
-1914 LSGTSYGI
+1914 
-1922 AGLLMLAVSYR
+1922 
-1933 LYRAEDRAERLA
+1933 
-1945 LLACLLAVIPAL
+1945 
-1957 NLASSDAAAVAGLV
+1957 
-1971 MTVLTVGLV
+1971 
-1980 SCAGKSLPRF
+1980 
-1990 WPGDF
+1990 
-1995 FPVFYACHLAVLGV
+1995 
-2009 LAL
+2009 

>member
-1 MLSFSVVKSAGS
+1 MSFNAKDMTQGGQIASMRIRMFSQIANIMLYCLFIFFWILVGLVLWVKISWQTFVNGCIYWWCTTLEGMRDLIKSQPVYEIQYYGKTFRMNAAQVLHDKYMIWCGEQLWSAFVLASVVALVICLITFFVVSWILGRQGKQQSENEVTGGRQLTDNPKDVARMLKKDGKDSDIRIGDLPIIRDSEIQNFCLHGTVSTGKSEVIRRLANYARKRGDMVVIYDRSCEFVKSYYDPSIDKILNPLDARCAAWDLWKECLTQPDFDNVANTLIPMGTKEDPFWQGS
-13 AGNYYT
+13 GRTIFAEAAYLMRNDPNRSYSKLVDTLLSIKIEKLRTFLRNSPAANLVEEKIEKTAISIRAVLTNYVKAIRY
-19 DKDNYYVLGSMG
+19 
-31 ERWAGQGAE
+31 
-40 QLGLQGSVDK
+40 LQGI
-50 DVFTR
+50 
-55 LLEGRLPDG
+55 E
-64 ADLSRMQDGSNK
+64 
-76 HRPGYDLT
+76 
-84 FSAPK
+84 
-89 SVSMMAMLGGDKRLI
+89 
-104 DAHNQ
+104 
-109 AVDFAVRQVEALAST
+109 
-124 RVMTDGQSETVLTG
+124 
-138 NLVMALFNHDTSRD
+138 
-152 QDPQLH
+152 
-158 THVVVANVTQHNGE
+158 HNGE
-172 WKTLSSDKVGKT
+172 PFT
-184 GFSENVLANRIA
+184 
-196 FGKIYQSEL
+196 
-205 RQRVEALGYETEVVG
+205 
-220 KHGMWEMPGVPVE
+220 
-233 AFSSRSQAIREAVG
+233 IR
-247 EDASLKSRDVAA
+247 D
-259 LDTRKSKQHVD
+259 
-270 PEIRMAEWM
+270 WM
-279 QTLKETGFDIRAYR
+279 
-293 DAADQRAEIRTQ
+293 
-305 APGPAS
+305 
-311 QDGPDVQQ
+311 
-319 AVTQAI
+319 
-325 AGLSERKVQF
+325 
-335 TYTDVLARTVGIL
+335 
-348 PPENGV
+348 
-354 IERARA
+354 
-360 GIDEAISREQLIPLD
+360 
-375 REKGL
+375 
-380 FTSGIHVLDELSVR
+380 
-394 ALSRDIMKQ
+394 
-403 NRVTVHPEKSV
+403 
-414 PRTAG
+414 
-419 YSDAVSVLAQDR
+419 
-431 PSLAIVSGQGGAAG
+431 
-445 QRERVA
+445 
-451 ELVMMAREQG
+451 
-461 REVQIIAADRRSQ
+461 
-474 MNLKQDERL
+474 
-483 SGELIT
+483 
-489 GRRQLQEGMVFT
+489 
-501 PGSTVIVD
+501 
-509 QGEKLSLKETLT
+509 
-521 LLDGAARHNVQV
+521 
-533 LITDSGQRTG
+533 
-543 TGSALMAM
+543 
-551 KDAGVNTYR
+551 
-560 WQGGEQRPATI
+560 
-571 ISEPDRNVRYD
+571 
-582 RLAGDFAASVKA
+582 
-594 GEESVAQVSG
+594 
-604 VREQAILTQAIRS
+604 
-617 ELKTQGVLGHPEV
+617 
-630 TMTALSPVWLDS
+630 
-642 RSRYL
+642 
-647 RDMYR
+647 
-652 PGMVMEQWNP
+652 
-662 ETRSHDRYVIDRV
+662 

-741 SEDAMTV
+741 SEEAMTV

-760 VADSPFTA
+760 VSDSPFTA

-854 SLQKTGLHTPAQQAI
+854 SLQKAGLHTPAQQAI

-1005 VMSAVNMLPASERP
+1005 VMSAVNMLPESERP

-1049 DTQLQQRSGETPD
+1049 DTQLLQRSGETPN

-1124 VIMKEIVRQ
+1124 AIMKEIVRQ

-1169 AWAPEHSVTE
+1169 AWVPEHSVTQ

-1192 QKAMLKGETFPDV
+1192 QKAMLKGEAFPDI

-1271 DGELRRLSTWENNP
+1271 DGELRRLSTWETHR

-1292 SVYHRIAGI
+1292 NVYHRIAGI

-1310 EDAEGNTRLI
+1310 QDAEGNTRLI

-1333 TPDKIRVGTGD
+1333 TPDTIRVGTGD

-1417 EGTEGNRKLMAGFE
+1417 EGTEGNRKQMAGFE

-1471 EPKPDREVMNAQR
+1471 EPKPDREVMNAER
-1484 LFSTARELRDVA
+1484 LFSTARELRDVV

-1597 DNPDSGVVVRIA
+1597 DNPDSGVVVRIS

-1617 GAITGGRVWGISRI
+1617 GAITGGRVWGDIPDSSVQPGAGNGEPV
-1631 TASSRGPEMANRSR
+1631 TAEVLAQRQAEEAIRRETERRADEIVRKMAEN
-1645 QRYWHSG
+1645 
-1652 RLKRPSA
+1652 KPD
-1659 VKRNAAQMKLSGK
+1659 
-1672 WQRTNLTCRTAKQS
+1672 
-1686 WLSGI
+1686 
-1691 LPDRSVTGLPY
+1691 LPD
-1702 LNGKPHCRRVCCVNH
+1702 GKTEQAV
-1717 NGSGKRSGRLP
+1717 
-1728 GKICCRSVCS
+1728 
-1738 RWSGIWFVTCRKRKP
+1738 
-1753 WAETDTGRQTLMTTD
+1753 
-1768 NTNTTRN
+1768 
-1775 DSLAARTDTWLQS
+1775 
-1788 FLVWSPG
+1788 
-1795 QRDIIKT
+1795 RD
-1802 VALVLMVLDHIN
+1802 
-1814 LIFQL
+1814 
-1819 KQEWMFLAGRGAF
+1819 
-1832 PLFALVWGL
+1832 
-1841 NLSRHAHIRQ
+1841 
-1851 PAINRLWGW
+1851 
-1860 GIIAQFAYYLAGFPW
+1860 
-1875 YEGNILF
+1875 
-1882 AFAVAAQVLTWCE
+1882 
-1895 TRSGW
+1895 
-1900 RTAAAILLMALWGP
+1900 
-1914 LSGTSYGI
+1914 I
-1922 AGLLMLAVSYR
+1922 AGLERDRSAISEREAALPESVLREPQRVREAVR
-1933 LYRAEDRAERLA
+1933 EVARENLLQERLQQMERDMVRD
-1945 LLACLLAVIPAL
+1945 LQKEKTL
-1957 NLASSDAAAVAGLV
+1957 G
-1971 MTVLTVGLV
+1971 
-1980 SCAGKSLPRF
+1980 
-1990 WPGDF
+1990 GD
-1995 FPVFYACHLAVLGV
+1995 
-2009 LAL
+2009 

>member
-1 MLSFSVVKSAGS
+1 MMSIAQVRSAGS

-19 DKDNYYVLGSMG
+19 DRDNYYVLGSME
-31 ERWAGQGAE
+31 ERWAGKGAE

-55 LLEGRLPDG
+55 LLEGKLPDG

-104 DAHNQ
+104 EAHNQ

-124 RVMTDGQSETVLTG
+124 RVMTDGQSETLLTG

-152 QDPQLH
+152 QEPQLH
-158 THVVVANVTQHNGE
+158 THAVVANVTQHNGE

-184 GFSENVLANRIA
+184 GFIENVYANQIA
-196 FGKIYQSEL
+196 FGRLYREKLKEQ
-205 RQRVEALGYETEVVG
+205 VEALGYETEVVG

-233 AFSSRSQAIREAVG
+233 AFSGRSQTIREAVG

-270 PEIRMAEWM
+270 PEVRMAEWM
-279 QTLKETGFDIRAYR
+279 QTLKDTGFDIRAYR
-293 DAADQRAEIRTQ
+293 ESADQRAETRMQ
-305 APGPAS
+305 APESVSP
-311 QDGPDVQQ
+311 DGPDVQQ

-394 ALSRDIMKQ
+394 SLSRDIMKQ

-431 PSLAIVSGQGGAAG
+431 PSLAIISGQGGAAG

-451 ELVMMAREQG
+451 ELAMMAREQG

-474 MNLKQDERL
+474 MNLTQDKRL
-483 SGELIT
+483 AGELIT
-489 GRRQLQEGMVFT
+489 GRRQLQESLAFT

-571 ISEPDRNVRYD
+571 ISEPDRNVRYA
-582 RLAGDFAASVKA
+582 RLAGDFVASVKA

-617 ELKTQGVLGHPEV
+617 ELKKQGVLGQAEV

-652 PGMVMEQWNP
+652 TGMVMEQWSP
-662 ETRSHDRYVIDRV
+662 ETRRHDRYVIDRV
-675 TAQSHSLTLRD
+675 TAQSNSLTLRD

-700 SSWSLFRPEKMP
+700 SSWSLFRPEKMA

-733 DRLQVASV
+733 DRLQVSSV
-741 SEDAMTV
+741 SEDTMTV
-748 VVPGRAEPATLP
+748 VVPGRAEPASLP
-760 VADSPFTA
+760 VGDSPFTA
-768 LKLEN
+768 LKLES

-784 DSATVFASVTQMAMD
+784 DSAKVFASVTQMAMD
-799 NATLNG
+799 TATLNG

-817 SLDETRTAEK
+817 SLDEVRTAEK
-827 LARHPSFT
+827 LSRHPSFT
-835 VVSEQIKA
+835 VVSSQIKA
-843 RAGETSLETAI
+843 RAGETSLDTAI
-854 SLQKTGLHTPAQQAI
+854 SLQKAGLHTPAQQAI
-869 HLALPVLESKNLAF
+869 HLAIPVVESKNLAF
-883 SMVDLLT
+883 SQVELLT

-898 GTGFTELGGE
+898 GTGFADLGRE
-908 INAQIKRGDLL
+908 IDAQIKRGDLL
-919 YVDVAKGYGTGLL
+919 HVDVAKGYGTDLL
-932 VSRASYEAEKS
+932 ISRASYEAEKS
-943 ILRHILEGK
+943 ILHHILEGK

-957 LMERVPGELMETL
+957 LMKRVPGELMETL

-975 AATRMILETSDR
+975 AATRMILETKDR

-1005 VMSAVNMLPASERP
+1005 VMSAVNLLPESERP

-1033 MRSAGVDA
+1033 MRSAGVEA

-1082 RAYALIAAGG
+1082 RACALIAAGG

-1124 VIMKEIVRQ
+1124 AIMKEIVRQ
-1133 TPELREA
+1133 TPELRDA
-1140 VYSLINRDVER
+1140 VYSLINRDVNK
-1151 ALSGLES
+1151 ALSGLEN
-1158 VKPSQVPRQEG
+1158 VKPVQVPRLKG
-1169 AWAPEHSVTE
+1169 AWAPENSVTE
-1179 FSHSQEAKLAEAQ
+1179 FSRLQERELAKAAQEAEK
-1192 QKAMLKGETFPDV
+1192 KGEAFPDV
-1205 PMTLYE
+1205 PVTLYE

-1216 YTGRTPEAREQTL
+1216 YTGRTPDAREQTL
-1229 IVTHLNED
+1229 IVTHLNAD

-1245 HDAREKAGELGKE
+1245 QDALAKPGEQ
-1258 QVMVPVLNTANIR
+1258 QVTVPVLTTANIR
-1271 DGELRRLSTWENNP
+1271 DGELRRLSTWEAHP
-1285 DALALVD
+1285 GALALVD
-1292 SVYHRIAGI
+1292 NVYHRIAGI
-1301 SKDDGLITL
+1301 SKEDGLITL
-1310 EDAEGNTRLI
+1310 EDKAGNTRLI
-1320 SPREAVAEGVTLY
+1320 SPREAAAEGVTLY
-1333 TPDKIRVGTGD
+1333 NPETIRVGAGD

-1376 DGQQTRVIR
+1376 DGKQTRVVR
-1385 PGQER
+1385 PGLDR

-1417 EGTEGNRKLMAGFE
+1417 EGTEGGRKQMAGFE
-1431 SAYVALSRMKQHVQV
+1431 SAYVALSRMKLHVQV
-1446 YTDNRQGWTD
+1446 YTDDRQGWVK
-1456 AINNAVQKGTAHDVL
+1456 AINSAEQKGTAHDVL
-1471 EPKPDREVMNAQR
+1471 EPKSEREMMNAER
-1484 LFSTARELRDVA
+1484 LFSTARELRGVA
-1496 AGRAVLRQA
+1496 AGRAVLRNA
-1505 GLAGGDSPARFI
+1505 GLAQGDSRARFI
-1517 APGRKY
+1517 TPGRKY

-1552 NGLRGFSGEGRV
+1552 AGLRGFSGEGRV
-1564 KGSGDAQFVALQGSR
+1564 KGSEEAQFVALQGSR

-1617 GAITGGRVWGISRI
+1617 GAMTGGRVWGDIPDNSVQPGAGNGEPV
-1631 TASSRGPEMANRSR
+1631 TAEVLAQRQAEEAIRRETERRADEIVRKMAEDKPDLPD
-1645 QRYWHSG
+1645 G
-1652 RLKRPSA
+1652 KTELA
-1659 VKRNAAQMKLSGK
+1659 VREIAGQE
-1672 WQRTNLTCRTAKQS
+1672 R
-1686 WLSGI
+1686 
-1691 LPDRSVTGLPY
+1691 DRSVTPEREAALPE
-1702 LNGKPHCRRVCCVNH
+1702 
-1717 NGSGKRSGRLP
+1717 
-1728 GKICCRSVCS
+1728 SVL
-1738 RWSGIWFVTCRKRKP
+1738 REPPRERDAVR
-1753 WAETDTGRQTLMTTD
+1753 EV
-1768 NTNTTRN
+1768 
-1775 DSLAARTDTWLQS
+1775 ARENLLQ
-1788 FLVWSPG
+1788 
-1795 QRDIIKT
+1795 
-1802 VALVLMVLDHIN
+1802 
-1814 LIFQL
+1814 
-1819 KQEWMFLAGRGAF
+1819 
-1832 PLFALVWGL
+1832 
-1841 NLSRHAHIRQ
+1841 
-1851 PAINRLWGW
+1851 
-1860 GIIAQFAYYLAGFPW
+1860 
-1875 YEGNILF
+1875 
-1882 AFAVAAQVLTWCE
+1882 
-1895 TRSGW
+1895 
-1900 RTAAAILLMALWGP
+1900 
-1914 LSGTSYGI
+1914 
-1922 AGLLMLAVSYR
+1922 
-1933 LYRAEDRAERLA
+1933 ERLQQMERDMVRD
-1945 LLACLLAVIPAL
+1945 LQKEK
-1957 NLASSDAAAVAGLV
+1957 
-1971 MTVLTVGLV
+1971 T
-1980 SCAGKSLPRF
+1980 
-1990 WPGDF
+1990 PGGD
-1995 FPVFYACHLAVLGV
+1995 
-2009 LAL
+2009 